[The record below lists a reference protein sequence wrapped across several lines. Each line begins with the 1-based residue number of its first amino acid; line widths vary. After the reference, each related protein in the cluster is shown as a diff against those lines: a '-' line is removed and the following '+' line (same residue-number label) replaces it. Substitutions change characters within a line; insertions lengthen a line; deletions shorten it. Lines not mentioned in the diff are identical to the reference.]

1 MKHSAVSLEDKY
13 TLDSGRVY
21 ITGVQALVRLPMM
34 QRRRDVA
41 AGLDTAGYISGYR
54 GSPLGGFD
62 NALVQARPLLE
73 AHHVRFHPGLNEDLA
88 ATAVW
93 GSQHTEIFP
102 GAKYDGVFAIWYGKG
117 PGVDRSGDVLKH
129 GNFAGAGRRGGVLCI
144 AGDDHGAKSSSM
156 PHQSEQAFVAALMPV
171 LNPSSVQEYLDLG
184 LFGFAA
190 SRYSGCW
197 MGFKAVSDTVESSAS
212 VLVDPHR
219 LRFTEPGDFALPEGG
234 LNVDVEYRPIPY
246 EERLLERKLPAVLAF
261 ARANPVDRVVIAAPR
276 PRIGIVT
283 AGKAYLDLRQALDD
297 LGIDEAAAAE
307 MGLSVYKL
315 ALTWPIEPEGVVR
328 FAAGLDE
335 IVVVEEKRGFI
346 EDQLTRL
353 FYNREDAP
361 ARIVGKRDESGK
373 PLLPERGELS
383 AALVARAVAAR
394 LRRPGGPGAED
405 PALDRRL
412 VQRLARI
419 DQIAEQAGRAAA
431 ILARSPYFCSGCP
444 HNTSTRVPDGSRAM
458 AGIGCHGMAMFHP
471 GRRTDYATHMGGE
484 GVNWIGHAPFTT
496 ENHIFANL
504 GDGTYDHS
512 GLLAVRAAVAAGV
525 NITYKILY
533 NDAVAMTGGQPL
545 GGEVRVDSI
554 AKQMV
559 AEGVEKVVV
568 MSDEPEKYPAG
579 YLPRGVPLHHRD
591 DLDRVQ
597 RELRDTPGVT
607 VLVYDQ
613 TCAAEKRRRRKRGL
627 MEDPPKRAFINHL
640 VCEGCGDC
648 SVASN
653 CVSVQPLETRL
664 GRKRRIDQSNCN
676 KDFSCVKGFCPSFVT
691 VHGGEVRKAAGPG
704 AGAAGGGGAGGGV
717 GAGGGGG
724 GGGSGGGGG
733 GGGGGDADPFA
744 DVPEPA
750 RPGCAEPYGILVTG
764 IGGTGVITIGALL
777 GMAAH
782 VEGKGVT
789 VLDSTGLSQK
799 NGAVASH
806 VRIAERAEDL
816 HATRIG
822 AGAVRLLLG
831 CDMVTAAAP
840 ESLATID
847 QGSSR
852 AVVNGDVTPPAAFVI
867 DNTIDLGSRLMARQ
881 IQDIAG
887 REMVDFVE
895 ATRLATA
902 LLGDSIATNLFMV
915 GYAYQK
921 GLVPLAAGSIEA
933 AIRLNAVAVEANRQ
947 AFGWGRLAAHDP
959 ARVWKTARPLMVARE
974 EAGGAGRGDGGSGGD
989 GGDGEDG
996 APETLDAIVEHRA
1009 AFLRDY
1015 QDEAWAERYRRLV
1028 ERVRAAERER
1038 APGQAGL
1045 AEAVARNLFRLMSYK
1060 DEYEVARLYTSG
1072 AFEAALRRQFEG
1084 DFRLR
1089 FHLAPP
1095 LLARRDPETGALRKR
1110 EFGPWVFGAFRVLAR
1125 MRRLRGTAFD
1135 LFGRTGERRT
1145 ERRLIE
1151 EYREAVAEVM
1161 DRLAP
1166 GNHETAVALASVPES
1181 IKGFGHVKERSV
1193 GEAERRAARL
1203 LAELRAGGGGGLP
1216 EPAAAH
1222 AAAAASGS
1230 GD

>member
-21 ITGVQALVRLPMM
+21 ITGIQALVRLPMM
-34 QRRRDVA
+34 QRRRDLA

-73 AHHVRFHPGLNEDLA
+73 EHHVRFHPGLNEDLA

-129 GNFAGAGRRGGVLCI
+129 GNFAGAGRKGGILCV

-190 SRYSGCW
+190 SRFSGCW

-219 LRFTEPGDFALPEGG
+219 LRFAEPGDFELPAGG
-234 LNVDVEYRPIPY
+234 LNIDVEYQPIPY
-246 EERLLERKLPAVLAF
+246 EQRLLEQKLPAVLAF
-261 ARANPVDRVVIAAPR
+261 ARANPVDRVVITAPR

-297 LGIDEAAAAE
+297 LGIDEETAAE
-307 MGLSVYKL
+307 IGLSVYKL
-315 ALTWPIEPEGVVR
+315 ALTWPIEPEGVIR

-335 IVVVEEKRGFI
+335 LIVVEEKRGFI

-361 ARIVGKRDESGK
+361 ARIVGKRDEQAR
-373 PLLPERGELS
+373 PLIPERGELS
-383 AALVARAVAAR
+383 AAIVARALAAR
-394 LRRPGGPGAED
+394 LRRPGAPGAED
-405 PALDRRL
+405 EELGRRL
-412 VQRLARI
+412 VQRLARV
-419 DQIAEQAGRAAA
+419 DQIAEQAGKAAS
-431 ILARSPYFCSGCP
+431 ILSRSPYFCSGCP

-471 GRRTDYATHMGGE
+471 GRSTYYATHMGGE

-496 ENHIFANL
+496 ENHLFANL

-512 GLLAVRAAVAAGV
+512 GILAVRAAVAAGV

-545 GGEVRVDSI
+545 GGEVRVDAI
-554 AKQMV
+554 AHQMV
-559 AEGVEKVVV
+559 AEGAEKVVV
-568 MSDEPEKYPAG
+568 VSDEPEKYPAG
-579 YLPRGVPLHHRD
+579 YLPRGVPAHHRD

-627 MEDPPKRAFINHL
+627 MADPPKRAFINHL

-653 CVSVQPLETRL
+653 CVSVQPLQTRL

-691 VHGGEVRKAAGPG
+691 VHGGEVRKAVGPG
-704 AGAAGGGGAGGGV
+704 AGGVGGGT
-717 GAGGGGG
+717 
-724 GGGSGGGGG
+724 
-733 GGGGGDADPFA
+733 GDDGPDPFA
-744 DVPEPA
+744 DLPA
-750 RPGCAEPYGILVTG
+750 PAVPGCVEPYGILVTG

-895 ATRLATA
+895 ATTLATA

-915 GYAYQK
+915 GYAWQK
-921 GLVPLAAGSIEA
+921 GLVPLAAESIEA

-959 ARVWKTARPLMVARE
+959 ARVWKTARPLMVAKAE
-974 EAGGAGRGDGGSGGD
+974 
-989 GGDGEDG
+989 GEDG
-996 APETLDAIVEHRA
+996 DDTPETLDAIVGHRA
-1009 AFLRDY
+1009 GFLREY
-1015 QDEAWAERYRRLV
+1015 QDEAWAEDYRRAV
-1028 ERVRAAERER
+1028 ERVRAAESER
-1038 APGQAGL
+1038 TPGRNGL

-1072 AFEAALRRQFEG
+1072 EFEAGLRRQFGG

-1095 LLARRDPETGALRKR
+1095 LLARRDPETGELRKR
-1110 EFGPWVFGAFRVLAR
+1110 EYGGWMFGAFRVLAR
-1125 MRRLRGTAFD
+1125 MRRLRGTRLD
-1135 LFGRTGERRT
+1135 LFGRTAERRM

-1151 EYREAVAEVM
+1151 EYRKTVAGIL

-1166 GNHETAVALASVPES
+1166 ANHEAAVALASVPEG

-1193 GEAERRAARL
+1193 EAARRRAARL
-1203 LAELRAGGGGGLP
+1203 EREFRATAAPPPAPAAEHAVAGGG
-1216 EPAAAH
+1216 
-1222 AAAAASGS
+1222 
-1230 GD
+1230 D

>member
-1 MKHSAVSLEDKY
+1 MKHATVSLEDKY
-13 TLDSGRVY
+13 TLDAGTVY
-21 ITGVQALVRLPMM
+21 ITGIQALVRLPMM
-34 QRRRDVA
+34 QRRRDAA

-54 GSPLGGFD
+54 GSPLGGYD
-62 NALVQARPLLE
+62 NALVQAKPHLD
-73 AHHVRFHPGLNEDLA
+73 AHHVRFQPGLNEDLA

-93 GSQHTEIFP
+93 GSQHTELFP
-102 GAKYDGVFAIWYGKG
+102 GARYDGVFAIWYGKG

-129 GNFAGAGRRGGVLCI
+129 GNFAGTGRNGGVLCI

-219 LRFTEPGDFALPEGG
+219 LRFAIPTDFELPEGG

-246 EERLLERKLPAVLAF
+246 EERLLEQKLPALLAF

-283 AGKAYLDLRQALDD
+283 AGKAYLDVRQALED
-297 LGIDEAAAAE
+297 LGIDEETAAG

-315 ALTWPIEPEGVVR
+315 ALTWPIEPEGMLR
-328 FAAGLDE
+328 FAADLDE
-335 IVVVEEKRGFI
+335 IIVVEEKRGFI

-353 FYNREDAP
+353 FYNRPDAP
-361 ARIVGKRDESGK
+361 ARIVGKRDETGRS
-373 PLLPERGELS
+373 LLPERGELS
-383 AALVARAVAAR
+383 ADIVARAIAAR
-394 LRRPGGPGAED
+394 LRRPGAPGSADED
-405 PALDRRL
+405 LDRRL
-412 VQRLARI
+412 VQRLSRL
-419 DQIAEQAGRAAA
+419 DQIAAQAGKAAS
-431 ILARSPYFCSGCP
+431 ILDRSPYFCSGCP

-471 GRRTDYATHMGGE
+471 GRRTYYATHMGGE
-484 GVNWIGHAPFTT
+484 GVNWIGHSPFTD

-512 GLLAVRAAVAAGV
+512 GILAVRAAVAAGV

-545 GGEVRVDSI
+545 GGEVRVDAI
-554 AKQMV
+554 ARQMV
-559 AEGVEKVVV
+559 AEGAEKVVV

-579 YLPRGVPLHHRD
+579 YLPRGVPAHHRD
-591 DLDRVQ
+591 DLDHVQ

-627 MEDPPKRAFINHL
+627 MPDPPKRAFINHL

-648 SVASN
+648 SAASN
-653 CVSVQPLETRL
+653 CVSVQPLETRF

-676 KDFSCVKGFCPSFVT
+676 KDFSCVGGFCPSFVT
-691 VHGGEVRKAAGPG
+691 VHGGRVRKVAGASPGPG
-704 AGAAGGGGAGGGV
+704 GEGGP
-717 GAGGGGG
+717 
-724 GGGSGGGGG
+724 
-733 GGGGGDADPFA
+733 DPFA
-744 DVPEPA
+744 DLPEPERA
-750 RPGCAEPYGILVTG
+750 GCIEPYGILVTG

-806 VRIAERAEDL
+806 VRVADRPEDL

-840 ESLATID
+840 ESLATVEP
-847 QGSSR
+847 GVSR
-852 AVVNGDVTPPAAFVI
+852 AVVNGNVTPPAAFVI

-881 IQDIAG
+881 IEDIAG
-887 REMVDFVE
+887 RAMVDFVE
-895 ATRLATA
+895 GTELATA

-921 GLVPLAAGSIEA
+921 GLVPLAAESIEE
-933 AIRLNAVAVEANRQ
+933 AIGLNAVAVEANRQ
-947 AFGWGRLAAHDP
+947 AFRWGRLAAHDP
-959 ARVWKTARPLMVARE
+959 ARVWAIARPLMVP
-974 EAGGAGRGDGGSGGD
+974 S
-989 GGDGEDG
+989 EDG
-996 APETLDAIVEHRA
+996 ADDAPETLDALVEHRA
-1009 AFLRDY
+1009 AFLREY
-1015 QDEAWAERYRRLV
+1015 QDEAWAERYRATV
-1028 ERVRAAERER
+1028 ERVRAAESAR
-1038 APGQAGL
+1038 APRCEGL

-1072 AFEAALRRQFEG
+1072 EFEAGLRRQFEG

-1095 LLARRDPETGALRKR
+1095 LLARRDPETGELGKR
-1110 EFGPWVFGAFRVLAR
+1110 EFGPWMFSAFRLLAR

-1135 LFGRTGERRT
+1135 LFGRTGERRM
-1145 ERRLIE
+1145 ERRLIDEYE
-1151 EYREAVAEVM
+1151 ETVGEIL
-1161 DRLAP
+1161 DRLGPA
-1166 GNHETAVALASVPES
+1166 NHDAAVALASVPEG
-1181 IKGFGHVKERSV
+1181 IKGFGHVKQRSV
-1193 GEAERRAARL
+1193 EAAGKRAERLGKEFRARSASP
-1203 LAELRAGGGGGLP
+1203 P
-1216 EPAAAH
+1216 EAPAVH
-1222 AAAAASGS
+1222 AAAGGA
-1230 GD
+1230 D

>member
-21 ITGVQALVRLPMM
+21 ITGIQALVRLPMM
-34 QRRRDVA
+34 QRRRDLAV
-41 AGLDTAGYISGYR
+41 GLNTAGYISGYR

-62 NALVQARPLLE
+62 NALVQARHLLE
-73 AHHVRFHPGLNEDLA
+73 EHHVRFHPGLNEDLA

-93 GSQHTEIFP
+93 GSQHTEVFP

-156 PHQSEQAFVAALMPV
+156 PHQSEQAFAAALVPV

-190 SRYSGCW
+190 SRWSGCW
-197 MGFKAVSDTVESSAS
+197 MGFKAISDTVESSAS

-219 LRFTEPGDFALPEGG
+219 MRFAEPADFELPEGG
-234 LNVDVEYRPIPY
+234 LNIDVEYQPIPY
-246 EERLLERKLPAVLAF
+246 EQRLLEQKIPAVLAF

-297 LGIDEAAAAE
+297 LGIDEETAAE
-307 MGLSVYKL
+307 IGLSVFKL
-315 ALTWPIEPEGVVR
+315 ALTWPIEPEGVIR

-335 IVVVEEKRGFI
+335 IIVVEEKRGFI

-361 ARIVGKRDESGK
+361 ARIVGKRDEGGK
-373 PLLPERGELS
+373 PLIPERGELS
-383 AALVARAVAAR
+383 AAIVARALAAR
-394 LRRPGGPGAED
+394 LRRPGLPGAED
-405 PALDRRL
+405 EEFGRRL
-412 VQRLARI
+412 VQRLARV
-419 DQIAEQAGRAAA
+419 DQIAEQAGKAAS
-431 ILARSPYFCSGCP
+431 ILSRSPYFCSGCP

-458 AGIGCHGMAMFHP
+458 AGIGCHAMAMFHP
-471 GRRTDYATHMGGE
+471 GRRTHYATHMGGE

-496 ENHIFANL
+496 EKHLFANL

-512 GLLAVRAAVAAGV
+512 GILAVRAAVAAKV

-545 GGEVRVDSI
+545 GGEVRVDAI
-554 AKQMV
+554 ARQMV
-559 AEGVEKVVV
+559 AEGVERVVV
-568 MSDEPEKYPAG
+568 VSDEPQKYPAG
-579 YLPRGVPLHHRD
+579 YLPRGVPAHHRD

-627 MEDPPKRAFINHL
+627 MADPPKRAFINHL

-676 KDFSCVKGFCPSFVT
+676 KDFSCIKGFCPSFVT
-691 VHGGEVRKAAGPG
+691 VHGGKVRKAAGG
-704 AGAAGGGGAGGGV
+704 AGRTGNGP
-717 GAGGGGG
+717 
-724 GGGSGGGGG
+724 
-733 GGGGGDADPFA
+733 DPFA
-744 DVPEPA
+744 DLPTPTV
-750 RPGCAEPYGILVTG
+750 PGCVEPYGILVTG

-840 ESLATID
+840 ENLATID

-895 ATRLATA
+895 ATTLATA

-915 GYAYQK
+915 GFAYQK
-921 GLVPLAAGSIEA
+921 GLVPLAGESIEA

-959 ARVWKTARPLMVARE
+959 TRVWKTARPLMVAKAE
-974 EAGGAGRGDGGSGGD
+974 GE
-989 GGDGEDG
+989 GEDG
-996 APETLDAIVEHRA
+996 APETLAAIVEHRA
-1009 AFLRDY
+1009 AFLREY
-1015 QDEAWAERYRRLV
+1015 QDEMWAQGYRQAV
-1028 ERVRAAERER
+1028 ERVRAAEAGRT
-1038 APGQAGL
+1038 PGRSGL

-1072 AFEAALRRQFEG
+1072 EFEAGLRRQFEG

-1110 EFGPWVFGAFRVLAR
+1110 EYGGWMLGALRVLAR

-1135 LFGRTGERRT
+1135 LFGRTAERRM
-1145 ERRLIE
+1145 ERQLIE
-1151 EYREAVAEVM
+1151 EYRETVEEIL

-1166 GNHETAVALASVPES
+1166 ANHEAAVALATVPEG
-1181 IKGFGHVKERSV
+1181 IKGFGHVKERNI
-1193 GEAERRAARL
+1193 EAAKRRAARL
-1203 LAELRAGGGGGLP
+1203 GAEFRAAAGGPAPESGAVRAAAAAAGGGGN
-1216 EPAAAH
+1216 
-1222 AAAAASGS
+1222 
-1230 GD
+1230 

>member
-1 MKHSAVSLEDKY
+1 MQKDARVKHSAVSLEDKY

-21 ITGVQALVRLPMM
+21 ITGIQALVRLPMM
-34 QRRRDVA
+34 QRRRDLA

-73 AHHVRFHPGLNEDLA
+73 EHHVRFHPGLNEDLA

-129 GNFAGAGRRGGVLCI
+129 GNFAGAGSKGGVLCI

-190 SRYSGCW
+190 SRWSGCW
-197 MGFKAVSDTVESSAS
+197 LGFKAVSDTVESSAS

-219 LRFTEPGDFALPEGG
+219 LRFTEPADFELPEGG
-234 LNVDVEYRPIPY
+234 LNIDVEYQPIPY
-246 EERLLERKLPAVLAF
+246 EQRLLEQKLPAVLAF
-261 ARANPVDRVVIAAPR
+261 ARANPVDRVVVAAPR

-297 LGIDEAAAAE
+297 LGIDEETAAE
-307 MGLSVYKL
+307 IGLSVYKL
-315 ALTWPIEPEGVVR
+315 ALTWPIEPEGVIR

-335 IVVVEEKRGFI
+335 LIVVEEKRGFI

-361 ARIVGKRDESGK
+361 ARIVGKRDESGR
-373 PLLPERGELS
+373 PLVPERGELS
-383 AALVARAVAAR
+383 AAIVARALAAR

-405 PALDRRL
+405 EELGRRL
-412 VQRLARI
+412 VQRLARV
-419 DQIAEQAGRAAA
+419 DQIAEQAGKAAS
-431 ILARSPYFCSGCP
+431 ILSRSPYFCSGCP

-471 GRRTDYATHMGGE
+471 GRRTYYATHMGGE

-496 ENHIFANL
+496 ENHLFANL

-512 GLLAVRAAVAAGV
+512 GILAVRAAVAAGV

-545 GGEVRVDSI
+545 GGEVRVDAI
-554 AKQMV
+554 AHQMV
-559 AEGVEKVVV
+559 AEGAEKVVV
-568 MSDEPEKYPAG
+568 VSDEPEKYPAG
-579 YLPRGVPLHHRD
+579 YLPRGVPAHHRD

-627 MEDPPKRAFINHL
+627 MADPPKRAFINHL

-648 SVASN
+648 SAASN

-691 VHGGEVRKAAGPG
+691 VHGGKVRKAAGPG
-704 AGAAGGGGAGGGV
+704 AG
-717 GAGGGGG
+717 
-724 GGGSGGGGG
+724 GGSGGT
-733 GGGGGDADPFA
+733 GDGPDPFS
-744 DVPEPA
+744 DLPEP
-750 RPGCAEPYGILVTG
+750 RIPGCVEPYGILVTG

-782 VEGKGVT
+782 VEGKGIT

-895 ATRLATA
+895 ATTLATA

-915 GYAYQK
+915 GFAYQK
-921 GLVPLAAGSIEA
+921 GLVPLAAESIEA

-959 ARVWKTARPLMVARE
+959 ARVWKTARPLMVAKAE
-974 EAGGAGRGDGGSGGD
+974 GEGEGES
-989 GGDGEDG
+989 EDG
-996 APETLDAIVEHRA
+996 APETLDTIVEHRA
-1009 AFLRDY
+1009 AFLREY
-1015 QDEAWAERYRRLV
+1015 QDEAWEERFRRTV
-1028 ERVRAAERER
+1028 ERVRAAEAER
-1038 APGQAGL
+1038 APGRTGL
-1045 AEAVARNLFRLMSYK
+1045 AEVVARNLFRLMSYK

-1072 AFEAALRRQFEG
+1072 GFEADLKRQFEG

-1095 LLARRDPETGALRKR
+1095 LLARRDPETGELRKR
-1110 EFGPWVFGAFRVLAR
+1110 EFGPWIFGAFRVLAR

-1135 LFGRTGERRT
+1135 LFGRTAERRM

-1151 EYREAVAEVM
+1151 EYRESVGKIL

-1166 GNHETAVALASVPES
+1166 ANHEAAVALASVPEG

-1193 GEAERRAARL
+1193 EAARRRAARL
-1203 LAELRAGGGGGLP
+1203 ETEFRAAAD
-1216 EPAAAH
+1216 PAPAPVAAH
-1222 AAAAASGS
+1222 AAAGG

>member
-21 ITGVQALVRLPMM
+21 ITGIQALVRLPMM
-34 QRRRDVA
+34 QRRRDLA

-62 NALVQARPLLE
+62 NALVQARPLLDE
-73 AHHVRFHPGLNEDLA
+73 HHVRFHPGLNEDLA

-129 GNFAGAGRRGGVLCI
+129 GNFAGAGRKGGVLCI

-190 SRYSGCW
+190 SRFSGCW

-219 LRFTEPGDFALPEGG
+219 LRFAEPADFELPEGG
-234 LNVDVEYRPIPY
+234 LNIDVEYQPIPY
-246 EERLLERKLPAVLAF
+246 EQRLLEQKLPALLAF
-261 ARANPVDRVVIAAPR
+261 ARANPVDRVVVAAPR

-297 LGIDEAAAAE
+297 LGIDEETAAE
-307 MGLSVYKL
+307 IGLSVYKL
-315 ALTWPIEPEGVVR
+315 ALTWPIEPEGIIR

-335 IVVVEEKRGFI
+335 LIVVEEKRGFI

-373 PLLPERGELS
+373 PLIPERGELS
-383 AALVARAVAAR
+383 AAIVARALAAR
-394 LRRPGGPGAED
+394 LRRPGAPGAED
-405 PALDRRL
+405 EELGRRL
-412 VQRLARI
+412 VQRLARV
-419 DQIAEQAGRAAA
+419 DQIAEQAGKAAA
-431 ILARSPYFCSGCP
+431 ILSRSPYFCSGCP

-471 GRRTDYATHMGGE
+471 GRRTYYATHMGGE

-496 ENHIFANL
+496 ENHLFANL

-512 GLLAVRAAVAAGV
+512 GILAVRAAVAAGV

-545 GGEVRVDSI
+545 GGEVRVDAI
-554 AKQMV
+554 ARQMV
-559 AEGVEKVVV
+559 AEGAEKVVV
-568 MSDEPEKYPAG
+568 VSDEPEKYPAG
-579 YLPRGVPLHHRD
+579 YLPRGVPAHHRD

-627 MEDPPKRAFINHL
+627 MADPPRRAFINHL

-648 SVASN
+648 SAVSN

-691 VHGGEVRKAAGPG
+691 VHGGEVRKATGPG
-704 AGAAGGGGAGGGV
+704 AGTT
-717 GAGGGGG
+717 AGGGGG
-724 GGGSGGGGG
+724 NGSGGP
-733 GGGGGDADPFA
+733 GDGPDPFA
-744 DVPEPA
+744 DLPAPEV
-750 RPGCAEPYGILVTG
+750 PGCGEPWGILVTG

-847 QGSSR
+847 QGTSR

-881 IQDIAG
+881 IQDVAG

-895 ATRLATA
+895 ATTLATA

-915 GYAYQK
+915 GFAYQK
-921 GLVPLAAGSIEA
+921 GLVPLAAESIEA

-959 ARVWKTARPLMVARE
+959 KRVWKVARPLMVAKAE
-974 EAGGAGRGDGGSGGD
+974 GEGE
-989 GGDGEDG
+989 DGEDG

-1009 AFLRDY
+1009 AFLREY

-1028 ERVRAAERER
+1028 ERVRAAEAER
-1038 APGQAGL
+1038 TPGRGGL
-1045 AEAVARNLFRLMSYK
+1045 AETVARNLFRLMSYK

-1072 AFEAALRRQFEG
+1072 EFEAGLRRQFEG

-1095 LLARRDPETGALRKR
+1095 LLARRDPETGELRKR
-1110 EFGPWVFGAFRVLAR
+1110 EYGGWMLGAFRVLAR
-1125 MRRLRGTAFD
+1125 MRRLRGTRLD
-1135 LFGRTGERRT
+1135 LFGRTAERRM

-1151 EYREAVAEVM
+1151 EYRETVGEIL

-1166 GNHETAVALASVPES
+1166 ANHEAAAALASVPEG

-1193 GEAERRAARL
+1193 EAARRRAARL
-1203 LAELRAGGGGGLP
+1203 EAEFRAGAAGAGAGAAGPAPESGAVHAAAGGGG
-1216 EPAAAH
+1216 
-1222 AAAAASGS
+1222 
-1230 GD
+1230 D

>member
-21 ITGVQALVRLPMM
+21 VTGIQALVRLPMM
-34 QRRRDVA
+34 QRQRDVA
-41 AGLDTAGYISGYR
+41 AGLNTAGYVSGYR

-62 NALVQARPLLE
+62 NALTQAKPFLE

-93 GSQHTEIFP
+93 GSQHTEVFP

-129 GNFAGAGRRGGVLCI
+129 GNFAGAGKNGGVLCI

-197 MGFKAVSDTVESSAS
+197 MGFKAISDTVESSAS

-219 LRFTEPGDFALPEGG
+219 LEFAAPTGFALPPGG
-234 LNVDVEYRPIPY
+234 LNIDVEYYPIPY
-246 EERLLERKLPAVLAF
+246 EERLLEQKLPAVLAF
-261 ARANPVDRVVIAAPR
+261 ARANPVDRVILSAPR

-297 LGIDEAAAAE
+297 LGIDERTAAE
-307 MGLSVYKL
+307 MGLAVYKL
-315 ALTWPIEPEGVVR
+315 ALTWPIEPEGMIR
-328 FAAGLDE
+328 FAEGLDE
-335 IVVVEEKRGFI
+335 IIVVEEKRGFI

-353 FYNREDAP
+353 FYNRPDAP
-361 ARIVGKRDESGK
+361 ARIVGKRDETGR

-383 AALVARAVAAR
+383 PGIVAKALAAR
-394 LRRPGGPGAED
+394 LRRPGGPAAED
-405 PALDRRL
+405 PELDRRL
-412 VQRLARI
+412 VQRLSRL
-419 DQIAEQAGRAAA
+419 DQIAAQAAKAAPV
-431 ILARSPYFCSGCP
+431 LSRSPYFCSGCP
-444 HNTSTRVPDGSRAM
+444 HNTSTRLPEGSRAM
-458 AGIGCHGMAMFHP
+458 AGIGCHAMAMFHP
-471 GRRTDYATHMGGE
+471 ERRTVYATHMGGE
-484 GVNWIGHAPFTT
+484 GVNWIGHAPFT
-496 ENHIFANL
+496 EEPHVFANL

-512 GLLAVRAAVAAGV
+512 GLLAVRAAIAAGV

-554 AKQMV
+554 AHQMA
-559 AEGVEKVVV
+559 AEGAEKVVV

-579 YLPRGVPLHHRD
+579 YLPRGVPVHHRD

-597 RELRDTPGVT
+597 RELRETPGVT
-607 VLVYDQ
+607 VLIYDQ

-627 MEDPPKRAFINHL
+627 MADPPKRAFINHL

-648 SVASN
+648 SATSN
-653 CVSVQPLETRL
+653 CVSVQPLETVF

-691 VHGGEVRKAAGPG
+691 VHGGQVRKAAGAGAGAG
-704 AGAAGGGGAGGGV
+704 AGAAA
-717 GAGGGGG
+717 
-724 GGGSGGGGG
+724 GSGPAGRRG
-733 GGGGGDADPFA
+733 ADPFA
-744 DVPEPA
+744 DLPEPS
-750 RPGCAEPYGILVTG
+750 RPACVEPYGILVTG

-777 GMAAH
+777 GMASH
-782 VEGKGVT
+782 LEGKGVT
-789 VLDSTGLSQK
+789 VLDSTGLAQK

-840 ESLATID
+840 ESLAAID
-847 QGSSR
+847 QGVSR
-852 AVVNGDVTPPAAFVI
+852 AVVNGNVTPPAAFVI
-867 DNTIDLGSRLMARQ
+867 DNTIDLGSRLMARR
-881 IQDIAG
+881 IGDVAG
-887 REMVDFVE
+887 RERVDFVE
-895 ATRLATA
+895 ATALATA

-915 GYAYQK
+915 GYAWQK
-921 GLVPLAAGSIEA
+921 GLIPLAAESIEG
-933 AIRLNAVAVEANRQ
+933 AIRLNAVAVETSRQ

-959 ARVWKTARPLMVARE
+959 ARVWEIARPLMVAR
-974 EAGGAGRGDGGSGGD
+974 A
-989 GGDGEDG
+989 DGEG
-996 APETLDAIVEHRA
+996 EEEAPETLDDVIEHRA
-1009 AFLRDY
+1009 AFLREY
-1015 QDEAWAERYRRLV
+1015 QDAAWADRYRRFV
-1028 ERVRAAERER
+1028 ERVRAAERQR
-1038 APGQAGL
+1038 APGKDGL
-1045 AEAVARNLFRLMSYK
+1045 ADAAARNLFRLMSYK

-1072 AFEAALRRQFEG
+1072 DFEAGLRRQFEG
-1084 DFRLR
+1084 DFKLR

-1095 LLARRDPETGALRKR
+1095 LLARRDPETGELRKR
-1110 EFGPWVFGAFRVLAR
+1110 EYGPWMFRAFRLLAR
-1125 MRRLRGTAFD
+1125 MRGLRGTAWD
-1135 LFGRTGERRT
+1135 LFGRTEERRM
-1145 ERRLIE
+1145 ERRLIDEYE
-1151 EYREAVAEVM
+1151 ETIGEILGGLRPENHEAAVAI
-1161 DRLAP
+1161 AA
-1166 GNHETAVALASVPES
+1166 GPER
-1181 IKGFGHVKERSV
+1181 IKGFGHVKLRNV
-1193 GEAERRAARL
+1193 EAAKRQEARL
-1203 LAELRAGGGGGLP
+1203 VAEFREGTAPPPGAPAEAPGPARAVAAAGGGG
-1216 EPAAAH
+1216 
-1222 AAAAASGS
+1222 
-1230 GD
+1230 

>member
-1 MKHSAVSLEDKY
+1 MNKDARVKHSTVSLEDKY
-13 TLDSGRVY
+13 TLDSGCVY
-21 ITGVQALVRLPMM
+21 ITGIQALVRLPMM
-34 QRRRDVA
+34 QRRRDLA

-62 NALVQARPLLE
+62 SALVQARPLLE
-73 AHHVRFHPGLNEDLA
+73 EHHVRFHPGLNEDLA

-102 GAKYDGVFAIWYGKG
+102 GGKYDGVFAIWYGKG

-129 GNFAGAGRRGGVLCI
+129 GNFAGAGAKGGVLCI

-219 LRFTEPGDFALPEGG
+219 LRFTEPADFELPEGG
-234 LNVDVEYRPIPY
+234 LNIDVEYQPIPY
-246 EERLLERKLPAVLAF
+246 EQRLLEQKLPAVLAF

-297 LGIDEAAAAE
+297 LGLDEETAAE
-307 MGLSVYKL
+307 IGLSVRKL
-315 ALTWPIEPEGVVR
+315 ALTWPIEPEGMIR

-335 IVVVEEKRGFI
+335 LIVVEEKRGFI

-361 ARIVGKRDESGK
+361 ARIVGKRDESGR
-373 PLLPERGELS
+373 PLVPERGELS
-383 AALVARAVAAR
+383 AAIVARALAAR
-394 LRRPGGPGAED
+394 LRRPGAPGAED
-405 PALDRRL
+405 EELGRRL
-412 VQRLARI
+412 VQRLARV
-419 DQIAEQAGRAAA
+419 DQIAEQAGKAAA
-431 ILARSPYFCSGCP
+431 ILSRSPYFCSGCP

-471 GRRTDYATHMGGE
+471 GRRTAYATHMGGE
-484 GVNWIGHAPFTT
+484 GVSWIGHAPFTT
-496 ENHIFANL
+496 ENHLFANL

-512 GLLAVRAAVAAGV
+512 GLLAVRAAIAAGV

-545 GGEVRVDSI
+545 GGGVRVDAI
-554 AKQMV
+554 AHQMV
-559 AEGVEKVVV
+559 AEGAEKVVV

-579 YLPRGVPLHHRD
+579 YLPRGVPVHHRD

-627 MEDPPKRAFINHL
+627 MADPPKRAFINHL

-691 VHGGEVRKAAGPG
+691 VHGGQVRKAAGPG
-704 AGAAGGGGAGGGV
+704 AGAGGGAGGS
-717 GAGGGGG
+717 GAP
-724 GGGSGGGGG
+724 
-733 GGGGGDADPFA
+733 DPFA
-744 DVPEPA
+744 DLPEP
-750 RPGCAEPYGILVTG
+750 RVPGCVEPYGILVTG

-895 ATRLATA
+895 ATTLATA
-902 LLGDSIATNLFMV
+902 LLGDSIATNVFMV
-915 GYAYQK
+915 GFAYQK
-921 GLVPLAAGSIEA
+921 GLVPLAAESIDG

-959 ARVWKTARPLMVARE
+959 ARVWKIARPLTVAKAE
-974 EAGGAGRGDGGSGGD
+974 GE
-989 GGDGEDG
+989 GEDD

-1009 AFLRDY
+1009 AFLREY
-1015 QDEAWAERYRRLV
+1015 QDEAWAEEYRRTV
-1028 ERVRAAERER
+1028 ERVRAAEAER
-1038 APGQAGL
+1038 APGRGGL
-1045 AEAVARNLFRLMSYK
+1045 AEAAARNLFRLMSYK

-1072 AFEAALRRQFEG
+1072 EFEAGLRRQFEG
-1084 DFRLR
+1084 DYRLR

-1095 LLARRDPETGALRKR
+1095 ILARRDPETGELRKR
-1110 EFGPWVFGAFRVLAR
+1110 EYGPWMLGAFRVLAR
-1125 MRRLRGTAFD
+1125 MRRLRGTRLD
-1135 LFGRTGERRT
+1135 LFGRTEERRT

-1151 EYREAVAEVM
+1151 EYRETVGEIM

-1166 GNHETAVALASVPES
+1166 ANHEAAVALACVPEG

-1193 GEAERRAARL
+1193 EAAKRRGARLEAEFRAA
-1203 LAELRAGGGGGLP
+1203 AGDAAPESGAVHAAAGGGGT
-1216 EPAAAH
+1216 ERAAAER
-1222 AAAAASGS
+1222 AGLNGRRLSGRRLS
-1230 GD
+1230 GRRLSGGR

>member
-21 ITGVQALVRLPMM
+21 ITGIQALVRLPMM

-93 GSQHTEIFP
+93 GSQHTEVFP

-219 LRFTEPGDFALPEGG
+219 LRFTEPGDFALSEGG
-234 LNVDVEYRPIPY
+234 LNIDVEYRPIPY

-297 LGIDEAAAAE
+297 LGLDEEAAAE
-307 MGLSVYKL
+307 LGLCVYKL
-315 ALTWPIEPEGVVR
+315 ALTWPIEPEGVIR

-353 FYNREDAP
+353 FYNRKDAP
-361 ARIVGKRDESGK
+361 ARIVGKRDEAGR

-383 AALVARAVAAR
+383 AAIVARALAAR
-394 LRRPGGPGAED
+394 LRRPGAPGAQD
-405 PALDRRL
+405 AGLDRRL

-419 DQIAEQAGRAAA
+419 DQIAEQAGKTVPV
-431 ILARSPYFCSGCP
+431 LSRSPWFCSGCP
-444 HNTSTRVPDGSRAM
+444 HNTSTRLPDGSRAM

-471 GRRTDYATHMGGE
+471 ERRTAYATHMGGE
-484 GVNWIGHAPFTT
+484 GVSWIGHAPFTT
-496 ENHIFANL
+496 ERHVFANL

-512 GLLAVRAAVAAGV
+512 GILAVRAAVAASV

-545 GGEVRVDSI
+545 GGEVRVDAI
-554 AKQMV
+554 AHQMV
-559 AEGVEKVVV
+559 AEGAEKVVV
-568 MSDEPEKYPAG
+568 VSDEPEKYPVG
-579 YLPRGVPLHHRD
+579 YLPRGVPAHHRD

-597 RELRDTPGVT
+597 RDLRDTPGVT

-648 SVASN
+648 SAASN

-676 KDFSCVKGFCPSFVT
+676 KDFSCVNGFCPSFVT
-691 VHGGEVRKAAGPG
+691 VHGGRVRKG
-704 AGAAGGGGAGGGV
+704 AGAGAGSGTGGTGGV
-717 GAGGGGG
+717 GGASGARGVSGIGSAGGTGSADGG
-724 GGGSGGGGG
+724 
-733 GGGGGDADPFA
+733 ADPFA
-744 DVPEPA
+744 GLPEPA
-750 RPGCAEPYGILVTG
+750 LPGCVEPYGILVTG
-764 IGGTGVITIGALL
+764 IGGTGIITIGALL

-782 VEGKGVT
+782 LEAKGVT
-789 VLDSTGLSQK
+789 VLDSTGLAQK

-847 QGSSR
+847 QGASR
-852 AVVNGDVTPPAAFVI
+852 AVVNGDVTPPAAFVV
-867 DNTIDLGSRLMARQ
+867 DNTIDLGSRLMARR

-887 REMVDFVE
+887 RERVDFVE
-895 ATRLATA
+895 ATKLATA

-915 GYAYQK
+915 GYAWQK
-921 GLVPLAAGSIEA
+921 GLVPLGAASIDE

-959 ARVWKTARPLMVARE
+959 ARVWKIARPLLVAKAEGE
-974 EAGGAGRGDGGSGGD
+974 EEE
-989 GGDGEDG
+989 EDD
-996 APETLDAIVEHRA
+996 APETLDSIVEHHA
-1009 AFLRDY
+1009 AFLRKY
-1015 QDEAWAERYRRLV
+1015 QDEPWAEGYRRTV
-1028 ERVRAAERER
+1028 ARVRAAERER
-1038 APGQAGL
+1038 APGRNGL

-1072 AFEAALRRQFEG
+1072 EFEAGLRRQFEG

-1095 LLARRDPETGALRKR
+1095 LLARRDPGTGELRKR

-1125 MRRLRGTAFD
+1125 MRRLRGTTFD
-1135 LFGRTGERRT
+1135 LFGRTEERRM

-1151 EYREAVAEVM
+1151 EYRETVGEIL

-1166 GNHETAVALASVPES
+1166 GTHETAVALASVPES
-1181 IKGFGHVKERSV
+1181 IKGFGHVKARSV
-1193 GEAERRAARL
+1193 TAAERRTERL
-1203 LAELRAGGGGGLP
+1203 RAELRAADSAMPASAPVHAAAGGGG
-1216 EPAAAH
+1216 
-1222 AAAAASGS
+1222 
-1230 GD
+1230 

>member
-34 QRRRDVA
+34 QRRRDLA

-54 GSPLGGFD
+54 GSPLGGLD

-73 AHHVRFHPGLNEDLA
+73 EHHVRFHPGLNEDLA

-129 GNFAGAGRRGGVLCI
+129 GNFAGAGRKGGVLCI

-190 SRYSGCW
+190 SRWSGCW

-219 LRFTEPGDFALPEGG
+219 LRFTEPADFELPEGG
-234 LNVDVEYRPIPY
+234 LNIDVEYQPIPY
-246 EERLLERKLPAVLAF
+246 EQRLLEQKLPALLAF

-297 LGIDEAAAAE
+297 LGIDEETAAE
-307 MGLSVYKL
+307 IGLSVLKL
-315 ALTWPIEPEGVVR
+315 ALTWPIEPEGIIR

-335 IVVVEEKRGFI
+335 LIVVEEKRGFI

-361 ARIVGKRDESGK
+361 ARIVGKRDESGG
-373 PLLPERGELS
+373 PLIPERGELS
-383 AALVARAVAAR
+383 AAIVARALAAR
-394 LRRPGGPGAED
+394 LRRPGAPGAED
-405 PALDRRL
+405 EELGRRL
-412 VQRLARI
+412 VQRLARV
-419 DQIAEQAGRAAA
+419 DQIAEQAGKAAS
-431 ILARSPYFCSGCP
+431 ILSRSPYFCSGCP

-471 GRRTDYATHMGGE
+471 GRRTYYATHMGGE

-496 ENHIFANL
+496 ENHLFANL

-512 GLLAVRAAVAAGV
+512 GILAVRAAVAAGV

-545 GGEVRVDSI
+545 GGEVRVDAI
-554 AKQMV
+554 ARQMV
-559 AEGVEKVVV
+559 AEGAEKVVV
-568 MSDEPEKYPAG
+568 VSDEPEKYPAG
-579 YLPRGVPLHHRD
+579 YLPRGVPAHHRD

-627 MEDPPKRAFINHL
+627 MADPPKRAFINHL

-648 SVASN
+648 SAASN

-704 AGAAGGGGAGGGV
+704 AGRGGT
-717 GAGGGGG
+717 
-724 GGGSGGGGG
+724 
-733 GGGGGDADPFA
+733 GDSPDPFA
-744 DVPEPA
+744 DLPA
-750 RPGCAEPYGILVTG
+750 PAVPGCVEPYGILVTG

-895 ATRLATA
+895 ATTLATA

-915 GYAYQK
+915 GFAYQK
-921 GLVPLAAGSIEA
+921 GLVPLAAESIEA

-959 ARVWKTARPLMVARE
+959 ARVWKTARPLMVAKAE
-974 EAGGAGRGDGGSGGD
+974 GE
-989 GGDGEDG
+989 GEDG
-996 APETLDAIVEHRA
+996 EPETLDAIVEHRA
-1009 AFLRDY
+1009 AFLGEY
-1015 QDEAWAERYRRLV
+1015 QDEAWAEGYRRAV
-1028 ERVRAAERER
+1028 ERVRAAEAERTPGRE
-1038 APGQAGL
+1038 GL
-1045 AEAVARNLFRLMSYK
+1045 AEAVAANLFRLMSYK

-1072 AFEAALRRQFEG
+1072 EFEAGLRRQFEG

-1095 LLARRDPETGALRKR
+1095 LLARRDPETGELRKR
-1110 EFGPWVFGAFRVLAR
+1110 EYGGWMLGAFRVLAR
-1125 MRRLRGTAFD
+1125 MRRLRGTRLD
-1135 LFGRTGERRT
+1135 LFGRTAERRM

-1151 EYREAVAEVM
+1151 EYRETVGEIL

-1166 GNHETAVALASVPES
+1166 ANHEAAVALASVPEG
-1181 IKGFGHVKERSV
+1181 IKGFGHVKERNV
-1193 GEAERRAARL
+1193 EAAKRRAARL
-1203 LAELRAGGGGGLP
+1203 AEEFRAAAGGPAPVAGAVHAAAGGGG
-1216 EPAAAH
+1216 
-1222 AAAAASGS
+1222 
-1230 GD
+1230 D

>member
-1 MKHSAVSLEDKY
+1 MKHAAVSLEDKY
-13 TLDSGRVY
+13 TLDTGRVY
-21 ITGVQALVRLPMM
+21 ITGIQALVRLPMM
-34 QRRRDVA
+34 QRRRDLA

-54 GSPLGGFD
+54 GSPLGGYD
-62 NALVQARPLLE
+62 NALAQAKPFLAE
-73 AHHVRFHPGLNEDLA
+73 HHIRFHPGLNEDLA

-93 GSQHTEIFP
+93 GSQHTELFP

-129 GNFAGAGRRGGVLCI
+129 ANFAGTGRNGGVLCI

-190 SRYSGCW
+190 SRWSGCW

-219 LRFTEPGDFALPEGG
+219 LRLAPPDDFAMPEGG
-234 LNVDVEYRPIPY
+234 LNIDVEYRPIPY
-246 EERLLERKLPAVLAF
+246 EERLLEHKLPALLAF
-261 ARANPVDRVVIAAPR
+261 ARANPVDRVVLSAPR

-297 LGIDEAAAAE
+297 LGLDEEAAGE
-307 MGLSVYKL
+307 IGLSVYKL
-315 ALTWPIEPEGVVR
+315 ALTWPIEPEGMLR
-328 FAAGLDE
+328 FAKGLDE
-335 IVVVEEKRGFI
+335 IIVVEEKRGFI

-353 FYNREDAP
+353 FYNRQDAP
-361 ARIVGKRDESGK
+361 ARIVGKRDEAGR

-383 AALVARAVAAR
+383 PGLVARAVAAR
-394 LRRPGGPGAED
+394 LRHPGAPTD

-419 DQIAEQAGRAAA
+419 DQIAEQAAKAAP
-431 ILARSPYFCSGCP
+431 ILSRSPWFCSGCP
-444 HNTSTRVPDGSRAM
+444 HNTSTRIPNGSRAM

-471 GRRTDYATHMGGE
+471 ERRTVYATHMGGE

-496 ENHIFANL
+496 ENHLFANL

-512 GLLAVRAAVAAGV
+512 GILAVRAAVAAGI

-554 AKQMV
+554 ARQMV

-568 MSDEPEKYPAG
+568 VSDEPEKYPAG
-579 YLPRGVPLHHRD
+579 FLPRGVPAHHRD
-591 DLDRVQ
+591 ELDRVQ
-597 RELRDTPGVT
+597 NELRDTPGVT

-627 MEDPPKRAFINHL
+627 MADPPKRAFINHL

-648 SVASN
+648 SRASN

-691 VHGGEVRKAAGPG
+691 VHGGRVRKAAGPG
-704 AGAAGGGGAGGGV
+704 ASLEGTDPL
-717 GAGGGGG
+717 
-724 GGGSGGGGG
+724 GSL
-733 GGGGGDADPFA
+733 
-744 DVPEPA
+744 PEPERRA
-750 RPGCAEPYGILVTG
+750 GCLEPYGILVTG
-764 IGGTGVITIGALL
+764 IGGTGIITIGALL

-782 VEGKGVT
+782 LEGKGVT

-816 HATRIG
+816 HSTRIG
-822 AGAVRLLLG
+822 AGSVRLLLG
-831 CDMVTAAAP
+831 CDLVTAATP

-847 QGSSR
+847 QGVSR
-852 AVVNGDVTPPAAFVI
+852 AVINGNVTPPAAFVI

-881 IQDIAG
+881 IQDVAG
-887 REMVDFVE
+887 RERVDFVE
-895 ATRLATA
+895 ATELATA

-915 GYAYQK
+915 GYAWQK
-921 GLVPLAAGSIEA
+921 GLVPLEAASIEE
-933 AIRLNAVAVEANRQ
+933 AIRLNAVAVDANRQ

-959 ARVWKTARPLMVARE
+959 ARVWKIARPLMTARAE
-974 EAGGAGRGDGGSGGD
+974 ERDGTD
-989 GGDGEDG
+989 E
-996 APETLDAIVEHRA
+996 PETFEGIVEHRA
-1009 AFLRDY
+1009 AFLREY
-1015 QDEAWAERYRRLV
+1015 QDEAWAERYRRMV
-1028 ERVRAAERER
+1028 ERVRTVERER
-1038 APGQAGL
+1038 APGRGGL
-1045 AEAVARNLFRLMSYK
+1045 AEAVAHNLFRLMSYK

-1072 AFEAALRRQFEG
+1072 DFEAGLRRQFEG

-1095 LLARRDPETGALRKR
+1095 LLSRPDRETGEARKR
-1110 EFGPWVFGAFRVLAR
+1110 EFGPWVFGAFRLLAR
-1125 MRRLRGTAFD
+1125 MRRLRGTPFD
-1135 LFGRTGERRT
+1135 PFGRTEERRM

-1151 EYREAVAEVM
+1151 EYRETVGEVL
-1161 DRLAP
+1161 DRLD
-1166 GNHETAVALASVPES
+1166 GESHETAISLASVPEM
-1181 IKGFGHVKERSV
+1181 IKGFGHVK
-1193 GEAERRAARL
+1193 RRNVEAARKRE
-1203 LAELRAGGGGGLP
+1203 AELRAKLRSSGL
-1216 EPAAAH
+1216 EPGPGVTRPDARAAA
-1222 AAAAASGS
+1222 

>member
-1 MKHSAVSLEDKY
+1 MKHSTVSLEDKY
-13 TLDSGRVY
+13 TLGSGSVY
-21 ITGVQALVRLPMM
+21 ITGIQALVRLPMM
-34 QRRRDVA
+34 QRQRDLA

-54 GSPLGGFD
+54 GSPLGGYD
-62 NALVQARPLLE
+62 NALAQAKPFLD

-93 GSQHTEIFP
+93 GSQHTELFP

-129 GNFAGAGRRGGVLCI
+129 GNFAGTGRNGGVLCI

-171 LNPSSVQEYLDLG
+171 VNPSSVQEYLDLG

-190 SRYSGCW
+190 SRWSGCW
-197 MGFKAVSDTVESSAS
+197 IGFKAVSDTVESSAS

-219 LRFTEPGDFALPEGG
+219 LRFRPPADFEAPEGG
-234 LNVDVEYRPIPY
+234 LNIDVEYRPIPY
-246 EERLLERKLPAVLAF
+246 EERLLEHKLPALLAF
-261 ARANPVDRVVIAAPR
+261 ARANPVDRVVVAAAR

-297 LGIDEAAAAE
+297 LGIDEETAAS
-307 MGLSVYKL
+307 MGLGVYKL
-315 ALTWPIEPEGVVR
+315 ALTWPLEPEGMIR
-328 FAAGLDE
+328 FAAGLEE
-335 IVVVEEKRGFI
+335 IIVVEEKRGFI

-353 FYNREDAP
+353 FYNRSDAP
-361 ARIVGKRDESGK
+361 ARIVGKRDETGRT
-373 PLLPERGELS
+373 LLPERGELS
-383 AALVARAVAAR
+383 PGIVARALAAR
-394 LRRPGGPGAED
+394 LRRPGAPAAED
-405 PALDRRL
+405 EDLDRRL
-412 VQRLARI
+412 VQRLARL
-419 DQIAEQAGRAAA
+419 DQIAAQAGRAAS
-431 ILARSPYFCSGCP
+431 ILDRSPYFCSGCP
-444 HNTSTRVPDGSRAM
+444 HNTSTRIPDGSRAM

-471 GRRTDYATHMGGE
+471 GRRTYYATHMGGE
-484 GVNWIGHAPFTT
+484 GVNWIGHSPFT
-496 ENHIFANL
+496 EESHIFANL

-512 GLLAVRAAVAAGV
+512 GILAVRAAVAAGV

-545 GGEVRVDSI
+545 GGEVRVDAI
-554 AKQMV
+554 ARQMV
-559 AEGVEKVVV
+559 AEGAEKVVV

-597 RELRDTPGVT
+597 GELRDTPGVT

-627 MEDPPKRAFINHL
+627 MPDPPERAFINHL

-648 SVASN
+648 SAVSN

-691 VHGGEVRKAAGPG
+691 VHGGRVRKVAGAGAGPG
-704 AGAAGGGGAGGGV
+704 LPGGP
-717 GAGGGGG
+717 
-724 GGGSGGGGG
+724 
-733 GGGGGDADPFA
+733 DPLT
-744 DVPEPA
+744 DVPDPD
-750 RPGCAEPYGILVTG
+750 RPGCVEPYGILVTG

-806 VRIAERAEDL
+806 VRVADRPEDL

-840 ESLATID
+840 ESLATIE
-847 QGSSR
+847 QGVSR
-852 AVVNGDVTPPAAFVI
+852 AVVNGNVTPPAAFVI

-881 IQDIAG
+881 IEDIAG
-887 REMVDFVE
+887 RAMVDFVE
-895 ATRLATA
+895 GTELATA

-921 GLVPLAAGSIEA
+921 GLVPLAAESIEEA
-933 AIRLNAVAVEANRQ
+933 VRLNAVAVESNRL
-947 AFGWGRLAAHDP
+947 AFRWGRLAAHDP
-959 ARVWKTARPLMVARE
+959 ARVWTIARPLMIPRE
-974 EAGGAGRGDGGSGGD
+974 S
-989 GGDGEDG
+989 GEDD
-996 APETLDAIVEHRA
+996 APETLDELVEHRA
-1009 AFLRDY
+1009 KFLREY
-1015 QDEAWAERYRRLV
+1015 QDEAWAERYRRTV
-1028 ERVRAAERER
+1028 ERVRSAESER
-1038 APGQAGL
+1038 TPGRDGL
-1045 AEAVARNLFRLMSYK
+1045 AGAVARNLFRLMSCK

-1072 AFEAALRRQFEG
+1072 EFEAALRRQFEG
-1084 DFRLR
+1084 EYRLR

-1095 LLARRDPETGALRKR
+1095 LLAGRDPATGELRKR
-1110 EFGPWVFGAFRVLAR
+1110 EFGPWMLRAFRVLAR

-1135 LFGRTGERRT
+1135 LLGRTEERRM

-1151 EYREAVAEVM
+1151 EYGETVSSIL
-1161 DRLAP
+1161 DGLAP
-1166 GNHETAVALASVPES
+1166 GNHEAAVALASVPEG
-1181 IKGFGHVKERSV
+1181 IKGFGHVKRRSV
-1193 GEAERRAARL
+1193 DAAR
-1203 LAELRAGGGGGLP
+1203 ERAKRLEREFRTATATP
-1216 EPAAAH
+1216 REVPAAH
-1222 AAAAASGS
+1222 AAAGGA
-1230 GD
+1230 D

>member
-21 ITGVQALVRLPMM
+21 ITGIQALVRLPMM
-34 QRRRDVA
+34 QRQRDVA

-54 GSPLGGFD
+54 GSPLGGYD
-62 NALVQARPLLE
+62 NALAQAKPFLD
-73 AHHVRFHPGLNEDLA
+73 AHHIRFRPGLNEDLA

-129 GNFAGAGRRGGVLCI
+129 GNFVGTGRNGGVLCL

-184 LFGFAA
+184 LFAFAA

-219 LRFTEPGDFALPEGG
+219 LRFTEPEDFEIPEGG
-234 LNVDVEYRPIPY
+234 LNIDVEYRPIPY
-246 EERLLERKLPAVLAF
+246 EERLLEQKLPALLAF
-261 ARANPVDRVVIAAPR
+261 ARVNPVDRVAIAAPR

-283 AGKAYLDLRQALDD
+283 AGKAFLDVRQALDD
-297 LGIDEAAAAE
+297 LGIDEETAAGI
-307 MGLSVYKL
+307 GLSVYKL
-315 ALTWPIEPEGVVR
+315 ALTWPIEPEGMIR

-353 FYNREDAP
+353 FYNRADAP
-361 ARIVGKRDESGK
+361 ARIVGKRDETGRV
-373 PLLPERGELS
+373 LLPERGELS
-383 AALVARAVAAR
+383 AGIVARALASR
-394 LRRPGGPGAED
+394 LRQPGAPAAED
-405 PALDRRL
+405 HELERRL

-419 DQIAEQAGRAAA
+419 DQIAAQAEKAAS
-431 ILARSPYFCSGCP
+431 ILARSPWFCSGCP

-471 GRRTDYATHMGGE
+471 ERRTAYATHMGGE
-484 GVNWIGHAPFTT
+484 GVNWIGHSPFT
-496 ENHIFANL
+496 EERHIFANL

-512 GLLAVRAAVAAGV
+512 GILAVRAAIAAGV

-545 GGEVRVDSI
+545 GGEVRVDAI
-554 AKQMV
+554 ARQMV
-559 AEGVEKVVV
+559 AEGAEKVVV

-579 YLPRGVPLHHRD
+579 YLPRGVPVHHRD

-613 TCAAEKRRRRKRGL
+613 TCAAEKRRRRKRGV
-627 MEDPPKRAFINHL
+627 MPDPPKRAFINHL

-691 VHGGEVRKAAGPG
+691 VHGGQVRKAAGPG
-704 AGAAGGGGAGGGV
+704 V
-717 GAGGGGG
+717 GAGGGPG
-724 GGGSGGGGG
+724 
-733 GGGGGDADPFA
+733 APDPFA
-744 DVPEPA
+744 GLPEPA
-750 RPGCAEPYGILVTG
+750 RPGCVEPYGILVTG

-806 VRIAERAEDL
+806 VRIAERPEDL

-847 QGSSR
+847 QGVSR
-852 AVVNGDVTPPAAFVI
+852 AVINGDVTPPAAFVI

-881 IQDIAG
+881 IQDVAG

-895 ATRLATA
+895 ATALATA

-915 GYAYQK
+915 GYAWQK
-921 GLVPLAAGSIEA
+921 GLVPLEAESIES
-933 AIRLNAVAVEANRQ
+933 AIRLNAVAVDANRQ
-947 AFGWGRLAAHDP
+947 AFGWGRLVAHDP
-959 ARVWKTARPLMVARE
+959 DRVWKIARPLMVPRA
-974 EAGGAGRGDGGSGGD
+974 
-989 GGDGEDG
+989 DGEETG
-996 APETLDAIVEHRA
+996 PETLDEIVGHRS
-1009 AFLRDY
+1009 AFLRAY
-1015 QDEAWAERYRRLV
+1015 QDEAWADRYRRTV
-1028 ERVRAAERER
+1028 ERVRTAESER
-1038 APGQAGL
+1038 APGYEGL
-1045 AEAVARNLFRLMSYK
+1045 SEAVARNLFRLMSYK
-1060 DEYEVARLYTSG
+1060 DEYEVARLYASG
-1072 AFEAALRRQFEG
+1072 EFEAGLRRQFEG
-1084 DFRLR
+1084 DYRLR

-1095 LLARRDPETGALRKR
+1095 LLARRDPETGEPRKR
-1110 EFGPWVFGAFRVLAR
+1110 EFGPWMFGAFRVLAR

-1135 LFGRTGERRT
+1135 LFGRTDERRM

-1151 EYREAVAEVM
+1151 EYHETVGEIL

-1166 GNHETAVALASVPES
+1166 GTHETAVALASVPES
-1181 IKGFGHVKERSV
+1181 IKGFGHVKARNVEA
-1193 GEAERRAARL
+1193 AERRAARL
-1203 LAELRAGGGGGLP
+1203 RSELRAGAGALP
-1216 EPAAAH
+1216 ATAAVRAAA
-1222 AAAAASGS
+1222 G
-1230 GD
+1230 

>member
-21 ITGVQALVRLPMM
+21 ITGIQALVRLPMM
-34 QRRRDVA
+34 QRRRDLA

-62 NALVQARPLLE
+62 NALVQARPLLDE
-73 AHHVRFHPGLNEDLA
+73 HHVRFHPGLNEDLA

-129 GNFAGAGRRGGVLCI
+129 GNFAGAGRKGGVLCI

-190 SRYSGCW
+190 SRFSGCW

-219 LRFTEPGDFALPEGG
+219 LQFTEPADFALPEGG
-234 LNVDVEYRPIPY
+234 LNIDVEYQPIPY
-246 EERLLERKLPAVLAF
+246 EQRLLEQKLPALLAF
-261 ARANPVDRVVIAAPR
+261 ARANPVDRVVVAAPR

-297 LGIDEAAAAE
+297 LGIDEETAAE
-307 MGLSVYKL
+307 IGLSVYKL
-315 ALTWPIEPEGVVR
+315 ALTWPIEPEGVIR

-335 IVVVEEKRGFI
+335 IIVVEEKRGFI

-361 ARIVGKRDESGK
+361 ARIVGKRDEEAR
-373 PLLPERGELS
+373 PLIPERGELS
-383 AALVARAVAAR
+383 AAIVARALAAR
-394 LRRPGGPGAED
+394 LRRPGAPGAED
-405 PALDRRL
+405 EELGRRL
-412 VQRLARI
+412 VQRLARV
-419 DQIAEQAGRAAA
+419 DQIAEQAGKAAA
-431 ILARSPYFCSGCP
+431 ILSRSPYFCSGCP

-471 GRRTDYATHMGGE
+471 GRRTYYATHMGGE

-496 ENHIFANL
+496 ENHLFANL

-512 GLLAVRAAVAAGV
+512 GILAVRAAVAAGV

-545 GGEVRVDSI
+545 GGEVRVDAI
-554 AKQMV
+554 ARQMV
-559 AEGVEKVVV
+559 AEGAEKVVV
-568 MSDEPEKYPAG
+568 VSDEPEKYPAG
-579 YLPRGVPLHHRD
+579 YLPRGVPAHHRD

-627 MEDPPKRAFINHL
+627 MADPPERAFINHL

-691 VHGGEVRKAAGPG
+691 VHGGAVRKAAGPG
-704 AGAAGGGGAGGGV
+704 AGGV
-717 GAGGGGG
+717 GGN
-724 GGGSGGGGG
+724 GSGGT
-733 GGGGGDADPFA
+733 GDGPDPFA
-744 DVPEPA
+744 DLPAPEV
-750 RPGCAEPYGILVTG
+750 PGCVEPWVILVTG

-847 QGSSR
+847 QGTSR

-881 IQDIAG
+881 IQDVAG

-895 ATRLATA
+895 ATTLATA

-915 GYAYQK
+915 GFAYQK
-921 GLVPLAAGSIEA
+921 GLVPLAAESIEA

-959 ARVWKTARPLMVARE
+959 ARVWKVARPLMVAKAE
-974 EAGGAGRGDGGSGGD
+974 GEGE
-989 GGDGEDG
+989 DGEDG

-1009 AFLRDY
+1009 GFLREY

-1028 ERVRAAERER
+1028 ERVRAAEAER
-1038 APGQAGL
+1038 TPGRGGL

-1072 AFEAALRRQFEG
+1072 EFEAGLRRQFEG

-1095 LLARRDPETGALRKR
+1095 LLARRDPETGELRKR
-1110 EFGPWVFGAFRVLAR
+1110 EYGGWMFGAFRVLAR
-1125 MRRLRGTAFD
+1125 MRRLRGTRLD
-1135 LFGRTGERRT
+1135 LFGRTAERRM

-1151 EYREAVAEVM
+1151 EYRETVGEIL

-1166 GNHETAVALASVPES
+1166 ANHEAAVALASAPEG

-1193 GEAERRAARL
+1193 EAARRRAARFE
-1203 LAELRAGGGGGLP
+1203 AELRAAAASAGAGGPAPESGAVHAAAGGGG
-1216 EPAAAH
+1216 
-1222 AAAAASGS
+1222 
-1230 GD
+1230 D

>member
-1 MKHSAVSLEDKY
+1 MKHSAVSLQDKY

-41 AGLDTAGYISGYR
+41 AGLDTGGYISGYR

-62 NALVQARPLLE
+62 NALVQAKPLLE
-73 AHHVRFHPGLNEDLA
+73 EHHVRFHPGLNEDLA

-129 GNFAGAGRRGGVLCI
+129 GNFAGAGRNGGVLCI

-197 MGFKAVSDTVESSAS
+197 IGFKAVSDTVESSAS

-219 LRFTEPGDFALPEGG
+219 LRFTEPGDFELPEGG
-234 LNVDVEYRPIPY
+234 LNIDVEYRPIPY
-246 EERLLERKLPAVLAF
+246 EERLLEQKLPAVLAF

-297 LGIDEAAAAE
+297 LGIDEAAAAGI
-307 MGLSVYKL
+307 GLGVYKL
-315 ALTWPIEPEGVVR
+315 ALTWPIEPEGVIR

-335 IVVVEEKRGFI
+335 LIVVEEKRGFI

-361 ARIVGKRDESGK
+361 ARIVGKRDEAGRA
-373 PLLPERGELS
+373 LLPERGELS
-383 AALVARAVAAR
+383 AAIVARALAAR
-394 LRRPGGPGAED
+394 LRRPGAPGAED
-405 PALDRRL
+405 AELDRRL

-419 DQIAEQAGRAAA
+419 DQIADQAGKAAS
-431 ILARSPYFCSGCP
+431 ILSRSPYFCSGCP

-471 GRRTDYATHMGGE
+471 GRRTAYATHMGGE

-496 ENHIFANL
+496 ENHLFANL

-512 GLLAVRAAVAAGV
+512 GILAVRAAVAAGV
-525 NITYKILY
+525 NITYKVLY

-545 GGEVRVDSI
+545 GGGVRVDSI
-554 AKQMV
+554 AHQMV
-559 AEGVEKVVV
+559 AEGAEKVVV
-568 MSDEPEKYPAG
+568 VSDEPEKYPAG
-579 YLPRGVPLHHRD
+579 YLPRGVPVHHRD
-591 DLDRVQ
+591 ELDRVQ

-627 MEDPPKRAFINHL
+627 MADPPKRAFINHL

-676 KDFSCVKGFCPSFVT
+676 KDFSCVNGFCPSFVT
-691 VHGGEVRKAAGPG
+691 VHGGRVRKAAAPG
-704 AGAAGGGGAGGGV
+704 TGA
-717 GAGGGGG
+717 GAGGGGVADG
-724 GGGSGGGGG
+724 GAGGS
-733 GGGGGDADPFA
+733 ADPFA
-744 DVPEPA
+744 NLPEPP
-750 RPGCAEPYGILVTG
+750 RPGCIEPYGILVTG

-789 VLDSTGLSQK
+789 VLDSTGLAQK

-806 VRIAERAEDL
+806 VRIAERAQDL

-831 CDMVTAAAP
+831 CDIMTAAAP
-840 ESLATID
+840 ESLAAID
-847 QGSSR
+847 QGVSR
-852 AVVNGDVTPPAAFVI
+852 AIVNGDVTPPAAFVI

-881 IQDIAG
+881 IQDVAG

-895 ATRLATA
+895 ATTLATA

-915 GYAYQK
+915 GYAWQK
-921 GLVPLAAGSIEA
+921 GLVPLAAKSIEE

-959 ARVWKTARPLMVARE
+959 GRVWKIARPLMVAK
-974 EAGGAGRGDGGSGGD
+974 EAGE
-989 GGDGEDG
+989 ED
-996 APETLDAIVEHRA
+996 APETLDALVEHRT
-1009 AFLRDY
+1009 AFLREY
-1015 QDEAWAERYRRLV
+1015 QDETWAERYRRTV

-1038 APGQAGL
+1038 TPGRSGL

-1060 DEYEVARLYTSG
+1060 DEYEVG
-1072 AFEAALRRQFEG
+1072 AALHERR
-1084 DFRLR
+1084 FRGR
-1089 FHLAPP
+1089 APP
-1095 LLARRDPETGALRKR
+1095 PVRG
-1110 EFGPWVFGAFRVLAR
+1110 
-1125 MRRLRGTAFD
+1125 RLP
-1135 LFGRTGERRT
+1135 
-1145 ERRLIE
+1145 
-1151 EYREAVAEVM
+1151 
-1161 DRLAP
+1161 AP
-1166 GNHETAVALASVPES
+1166 LPPRAAPP
-1181 IKGFGHVKERSV
+1181 
-1193 GEAERRAARL
+1193 RAARPRDGRASKARVRAL
-1203 LAELRAGGGGGLP
+1203 DVRRLPGDRADAAAPGHRLRPLRADRGAADGAPAHRGLSRDDGRDPGPARPREPRDGGGARLGAGEHQGLRAREGAKRRGGGAARRGSRTCSGPGARRPLRARRGARGGGRRRLNLP
-1216 EPAAAH
+1216 FGREPRPRPAFRYE
-1222 AAAAASGS
+1222 
-1230 GD
+1230 

>member
-34 QRRRDVA
+34 QRRRDLA

-54 GSPLGGFD
+54 GSPLGGLD

-73 AHHVRFHPGLNEDLA
+73 EHHVRFHPGLNEDLA

-129 GNFAGAGRRGGVLCI
+129 GNFAGAGRKGGVLCI

-219 LRFTEPGDFALPEGG
+219 LRFTEPADFELPEGG
-234 LNVDVEYRPIPY
+234 LNIDVEYQPIPY
-246 EERLLERKLPAVLAF
+246 EQRLLEQKLPALLAF

-297 LGIDEAAAAE
+297 LGIDEETAAE
-307 MGLSVYKL
+307 IGLSVLKL
-315 ALTWPIEPEGVVR
+315 ALTWPIEPEGIIR

-335 IVVVEEKRGFI
+335 LIVVEEKRGFI

-361 ARIVGKRDESGK
+361 ARIVGKRDESGT
-373 PLLPERGELS
+373 PLIPERGELS
-383 AALVARAVAAR
+383 AAIVARALAAR
-394 LRRPGGPGAED
+394 LRRPGAPGAEEE
-405 PALDRRL
+405 LGRRL
-412 VQRLARI
+412 VQRLARV
-419 DQIAEQAGRAAA
+419 DQIAEQAGKAAS
-431 ILARSPYFCSGCP
+431 ILSRSPYFCSGCP

-471 GRRTDYATHMGGE
+471 GRRTYYATHMGGE

-496 ENHIFANL
+496 ENHLFANL

-512 GLLAVRAAVAAGV
+512 GILAVRAAVAAGV

-545 GGEVRVDSI
+545 GGEVRVDAI
-554 AKQMV
+554 ARQMV
-559 AEGVEKVVV
+559 AEGAEKVVV
-568 MSDEPEKYPAG
+568 VSDEPEKYPAG
-579 YLPRGVPLHHRD
+579 YLPRGVPAHHRD

-627 MEDPPKRAFINHL
+627 MADPPKRAFINHL

-704 AGAAGGGGAGGGV
+704 AG
-717 GAGGGGG
+717 
-724 GGGSGGGGG
+724 GGSGGT
-733 GGGGGDADPFA
+733 GDGPDPFA
-744 DVPEPA
+744 DLPA
-750 RPGCAEPYGILVTG
+750 PAVPGCVEPYGILVTG

-895 ATRLATA
+895 ATTLATA

-915 GYAYQK
+915 GFAYQK
-921 GLVPLAAGSIEA
+921 GLVPLAAESIEA

-959 ARVWKTARPLMVARE
+959 ARVWKTARPLMVAKAEGEGEGLR
-974 EAGGAGRGDGGSGGD
+974 
-989 GGDGEDG
+989 EDG
-996 APETLDAIVEHRA
+996 APETLDAVVEHRA
-1009 AFLRDY
+1009 AFLGEY
-1015 QDEAWAERYRRLV
+1015 QDEAWAEGYRRAV
-1028 ERVRAAERER
+1028 ERVRAAEAER
-1038 APGQAGL
+1038 TPGRGEL
-1045 AEAVARNLFRLMSYK
+1045 AEAVAANLFRLMSYK

-1072 AFEAALRRQFEG
+1072 EFEAGLRRQFEG

-1095 LLARRDPETGALRKR
+1095 LLARRDPETGELRKR
-1110 EFGPWVFGAFRVLAR
+1110 EYGGWMLGAFRVLAR
-1125 MRRLRGTAFD
+1125 MRRLRGTRLD
-1135 LFGRTGERRT
+1135 LFGRTAERRM

-1151 EYREAVAEVM
+1151 EYRETVGEIL

-1166 GNHETAVALASVPES
+1166 ANHEAAVALASVPEG

-1193 GEAERRAARL
+1193 EAAKRRAARL
-1203 LAELRAGGGGGLP
+1203 AEEFRAAAGGAAPESGAMHAAAGGGGG
-1216 EPAAAH
+1216 
-1222 AAAAASGS
+1222 
-1230 GD
+1230 D

>member
-34 QRRRDVA
+34 QRRRDAA

-62 NALVQARPLLE
+62 NALVQAKPLLE
-73 AHHVRFHPGLNEDLA
+73 KHHVRFHPGLNEDLA

-129 GNFAGAGRRGGVLCI
+129 GNFAGSGRNGGVLCI

-197 MGFKAVSDTVESSAS
+197 IGFKAVSDTVESSAS

-219 LRFTEPGDFALPEGG
+219 LRFTEPGGFELPEGG
-234 LNVDVEYRPIPY
+234 LNIDVEYRPIPY
-246 EERLLERKLPAVLAF
+246 EERLLEQKLPALLAF

-307 MGLSVYKL
+307 IGLSVYKL
-315 ALTWPIEPEGVVR
+315 ALTWPIEPEGVIR

-335 IVVVEEKRGFI
+335 IIVVEEKRGFI

-361 ARIVGKRDESGK
+361 ARIVGKRDEAGRV
-373 PLLPERGELS
+373 LLPERGELS
-383 AALVARAVAAR
+383 AAIVARALAAR
-394 LRRPGGPGAED
+394 LRRPGAPGAESGE
-405 PALDRRL
+405 LDRRL

-419 DQIAEQAGRAAA
+419 DQIADQAGKAAA
-431 ILARSPYFCSGCP
+431 ILSRSPYFCSGCP
-444 HNTSTRVPDGSRAM
+444 HNTSTRIPDGSRAM

-471 GRRTDYATHMGGE
+471 ERRTAYATHMGGE

-496 ENHIFANL
+496 ESHLFANL

-512 GLLAVRAAVAAGV
+512 GILAVRAAVAAGV
-525 NITYKILY
+525 NVTYKILY

-554 AKQMV
+554 ARQMV

-568 MSDEPEKYPAG
+568 VSDEPEKYPAG
-579 YLPRGVPLHHRD
+579 YLPRGVPAHHRD

-597 RELRDTPGVT
+597 RALRDTPGVT

-627 MEDPPKRAFINHL
+627 MADPPKRAFINHL

-691 VHGGEVRKAAGPG
+691 VHGGRVRKAA
-704 AGAAGGGGAGGGV
+704 GV
-717 GAGGGGG
+717 GAGGGAGTGG
-724 GGGSGGGGG
+724 ADGGP
-733 GGGGGDADPFA
+733 DPFA
-744 DVPEPA
+744 DLPEPKV
-750 RPGCAEPYGILVTG
+750 PGCVEPYGILVTG

-789 VLDSTGLSQK
+789 VLDSTGLAQK

-847 QGSSR
+847 QGASR

-867 DNTIDLGSRLMARQ
+867 DNTIDLGSRLMARR
-881 IQDIAG
+881 IQDVAG
-887 REMVDFVE
+887 RERVDFVE
-895 ATRLATA
+895 ATTLATA
-902 LLGDSIATNLFMV
+902 LLGDSIATNFFMV
-915 GYAYQK
+915 GYAWQK
-921 GLVPLAAGSIEA
+921 GLVPLAAGSIEEA
-933 AIRLNAVAVEANRQ
+933 VRLNAVAVEANRQ

-959 ARVWKTARPLMVARE
+959 ARVWKIARPFLAP
-974 EAGGAGRGDGGSGGD
+974 EAVEGAAEGEGD
-989 GGDGEDG
+989 
-996 APETLDAIVEHRA
+996 APETLDALVEHRA
-1009 AFLRDY
+1009 AFLREY

-1028 ERVRAAERER
+1028 ERVEAAERER
-1038 APGQAGL
+1038 APGRSGL

-1072 AFEAALRRQFEG
+1072 EFEAGLRRQFEG
-1084 DFRLR
+1084 GYRLR

-1095 LLARRDPETGALRKR
+1095 LLARRDPETGELRKR
-1110 EFGPWVFGAFRVLAR
+1110 EFGPWMFRAFRLLAR
-1125 MRRLRGTAFD
+1125 MRRLRGTVWD
-1135 LFGRTGERRT
+1135 VFGRTGERRM

-1151 EYREAVAEVM
+1151 DYRGTVVEVL
-1161 DRLAP
+1161 DRLTPA
-1166 GNHETAVALASVPES
+1166 NHETAVALASVPEG
-1181 IKGFGHVKERSV
+1181 IKGFGHVKARSV
-1193 GEAERRAARL
+1193 EAAERRAERL
-1203 LAELRAGGGGGLP
+1203 AKALRAEADSPAEAPP
-1216 EPAAAH
+1216 E
-1222 AAAAASGS
+1222 AAAARAAAG
-1230 GD
+1230 GA

>member
-1 MKHSAVSLEDKY
+1 MDARVKHSAVSLEDKY
-13 TLDSGRVY
+13 TLDAGTVY

-34 QRRRDVA
+34 QRRRDLA
-41 AGLDTAGYISGYR
+41 AGLDTAGYVSGYR
-54 GSPLGGFD
+54 GSPLGGYD
-62 NALVQARPLLE
+62 NALAQAKPLLD

-102 GAKYDGVFAIWYGKG
+102 GGKYDGVFAIWYGKG

-129 GNFAGAGRRGGVLCI
+129 GNFAGAGANGGVLCI

-197 MGFKAVSDTVESSAS
+197 IGFKAVSDTVESSAS

-219 LRFTEPGDFALPEGG
+219 LRFDTPADFERPEEG
-234 LNVDVEYRPIPY
+234 LNIDVEYRPIPY
-246 EERLLERKLPAVLAF
+246 EARLLEQKLPALHAF
-261 ARANPVDRVVIAAPR
+261 ARANPVDRVVISAPR

-297 LGIDEAAAAE
+297 LGIDEETAAE
-307 MGLSVYKL
+307 IGLSVCKL
-315 ALTWPIEPEGVVR
+315 ALTWPIEPEGMIR
-328 FAAGLDE
+328 FASGLDE
-335 IVVVEEKRGFI
+335 IIVVEEKRGFI

-353 FYNREDAP
+353 FYNRAEAP
-361 ARIVGKRDESGK
+361 ARIVGKRDETGRA
-373 PLLPERGELS
+373 LLPERGELS
-383 AALVARAVAAR
+383 AAIVARALAKR
-394 LRRPGGPGAED
+394 LRRPGAPGAED
-405 PALDRRL
+405 DELDRRL
-412 VQRLARI
+412 VQRLARL
-419 DQIAEQAGRAAA
+419 DQIAAQAGKAEA
-431 ILARSPYFCSGCP
+431 ILSRSPYFCSGCP

-471 GRRTDYATHMGGE
+471 GRRTAYATHMGGE
-484 GVNWIGHAPFTT
+484 GVNWIGHSPFTE

-512 GLLAVRAAVAAGV
+512 GLLAVRAAVAARV

-545 GGEVRVDSI
+545 GGEVRVDAI
-554 AKQMV
+554 ARQMV
-559 AEGVEKVVV
+559 AEGAERVVV

-579 YLPRGVPLHHRD
+579 YLPRGVPVHHRD

-597 RELRDTPGVT
+597 RELRETPGVT

-627 MEDPPKRAFINHL
+627 MADPPKRAFINHL

-648 SVASN
+648 SMASN

-691 VHGGEVRKAAGPG
+691 VHGGAVRKVAG
-704 AGAAGGGGAGGGV
+704 AGA
-717 GAGGGGG
+717 
-724 GGGSGGGGG
+724 GSEGP
-733 GGGGGDADPFA
+733 DPFA
-744 DVPEPA
+744 DLPDPG
-750 RPGCAEPYGILVTG
+750 RPGCVEPYGILVTG

-840 ESLATID
+840 ESLATVE
-847 QGSSR
+847 QGVSR
-852 AVVNGDVTPPAAFVI
+852 VVVNGDVTPPAAFVI

-915 GYAYQK
+915 GYAWQK
-921 GLVPLAAGSIEA
+921 GLVPLAAESIEA
-933 AIRLNAVAVEANRQ
+933 AIALNAVAVDVNRQ

-959 ARVWKTARPLMVARE
+959 ARVWKTAGPLMVAK
-974 EAGGAGRGDGGSGGD
+974 
-989 GGDGEDG
+989 EDG
-996 APETLDAIVEHRA
+996 AAGEDDAPESLDDIVEHRA
-1009 AFLRDY
+1009 AFLGDY
-1015 QDEAWAERYRRLV
+1015 QDAAWAERFRRTV
-1028 ERVRAAERER
+1028 ERVRAAEAER
-1038 APGQAGL
+1038 TPGRDGL

-1072 AFEAALRRQFEG
+1072 EFEAGLRRQFEG

-1089 FHLAPP
+1089 FPLAPP
-1095 LLARRDPETGALRKR
+1095 LIARRDPETGELRKR
-1110 EFGPWVFGAFRVLAR
+1110 EFGPWMFRAFRALAK

-1135 LFGRTGERRT
+1135 LFGRTEERRM
-1145 ERRLIE
+1145 ERRLIAEYE
-1151 EYREAVAEVM
+1151 ETVGEIL

-1166 GNHETAVALASVPES
+1166 ANHEAAVTLASVPET
-1181 IKGFGHVKERSV
+1181 IKGFGHVKLRSV
-1193 GEAERRAARL
+1193 ETARARRERLGAQFRAAGGPVPVPETAR
-1203 LAELRAGGGGGLP
+1203 AAAGGG
-1216 EPAAAH
+1216 
-1222 AAAAASGS
+1222 
-1230 GD
+1230 D

>member
-34 QRRRDVA
+34 QRRRDAA
-41 AGLDTAGYISGYR
+41 AGLDTAGYVSGYR

-62 NALVQARPLLE
+62 NALVQAKPLLE
-73 AHHVRFHPGLNEDLA
+73 KHHVRFHPGLNEDLA

-129 GNFAGAGRRGGVLCI
+129 GNFAGSGRNGGVLCI

-197 MGFKAVSDTVESSAS
+197 IGFKAVSDTVESSAS

-219 LRFTEPGDFALPEGG
+219 LRFTEPGGFELPEGG
-234 LNVDVEYRPIPY
+234 LNIDVEYRPIPY
-246 EERLLERKLPAVLAF
+246 EERLLEQKLPALLAF

-297 LGIDEAAAAE
+297 LGIDEEAAAG

-315 ALTWPIEPEGVVR
+315 ALTWPIEPEGIIR

-335 IVVVEEKRGFI
+335 IIVVEEKRGFI

-361 ARIVGKRDESGK
+361 ARIVGKRDEAGRA
-373 PLLPERGELS
+373 LLPERGELS
-383 AALVARAVAAR
+383 AAIVARALAAR
-394 LRRPGGPGAED
+394 LRRPGAPGAESAD
-405 PALDRRL
+405 LDRRL

-419 DQIAEQAGRAAA
+419 DQIADQAGKAEA
-431 ILARSPYFCSGCP
+431 ILSRSPYFCSGCP
-444 HNTSTRVPDGSRAM
+444 HNTSTRIPDGSRAM

-471 GRRTDYATHMGGE
+471 ERRTAYATHMGGE

-496 ENHIFANL
+496 ENHLFANL

-512 GLLAVRAAVAAGV
+512 GILAVRAAVAAGV
-525 NITYKILY
+525 NVTYKILY

-554 AKQMV
+554 ARQMV

-568 MSDEPEKYPAG
+568 VSDEPEKYPAG
-579 YLPRGVPLHHRD
+579 YLPRGVPAHHRD

-597 RELRDTPGVT
+597 RALRDTPGVT

-627 MEDPPKRAFINHL
+627 LADPPKRAFINHL

-691 VHGGEVRKAAGPG
+691 VHGGRVRKAAGAG
-704 AGAAGGGGAGGGV
+704 AGTGAAGDGTGGAGGGP
-717 GAGGGGG
+717 
-724 GGGSGGGGG
+724 
-733 GGGGGDADPFA
+733 DPFA
-744 DVPEPA
+744 DLPEPKV
-750 RPGCAEPYGILVTG
+750 PGCVEPYGILVTG

-789 VLDSTGLSQK
+789 VLDSTGLAQK

-806 VRIAERAEDL
+806 VRIAERAGDL

-847 QGSSR
+847 QGASR

-867 DNTIDLGSRLMARQ
+867 DNTIDLGSRLMARRL
-881 IQDIAG
+881 QDVAG
-887 REMVDFVE
+887 REKVDFVE
-895 ATRLATA
+895 ATTLATA

-915 GYAYQK
+915 GYAWQK
-921 GLVPLAAGSIEA
+921 GLVPLAAGSIEEA
-933 AIRLNAVAVEANRQ
+933 VRLNAVAVEANRQ

-959 ARVWKTARPLMVARE
+959 ARVWKIARPFL
-974 EAGGAGRGDGGSGGD
+974 AGGAVEGAAE
-989 GGDGEDG
+989 GEDD

-1028 ERVRAAERER
+1028 ERVGAAERER
-1038 APGQAGL
+1038 APGRSGL

-1072 AFEAALRRQFEG
+1072 EFEAGLRRQFEG
-1084 DFRLR
+1084 GYRLR

-1095 LLARRDPETGALRKR
+1095 LLARRDPETGELRKR

-1125 MRRLRGTAFD
+1125 MRRLRGTRWD
-1135 LFGRTGERRT
+1135 VFGRTGERRM

-1151 EYREAVAEVM
+1151 DYRGTVGEIL

-1166 GNHETAVALASVPES
+1166 ANHEAAVALASWPEGV
-1181 IKGFGHVKERSV
+1181 KGFGHVKARSV
-1193 GEAERRAARL
+1193 EAAERRAARL
-1203 LAELRAGGGGGLP
+1203 AKALRAGADAAPP
-1216 EPAAAH
+1216 E
-1222 AAAAASGS
+1222 AAAARAAAAG

>member
-21 ITGVQALVRLPMM
+21 ITGIQALVRLPMM
-34 QRRRDVA
+34 QRRRDLA

-62 NALVQARPLLE
+62 NALVQARPLLDE
-73 AHHVRFHPGLNEDLA
+73 HHVRFHPGLNEDLA

-129 GNFAGAGRRGGVLCI
+129 GNFAGAGRKGGVLCI

-190 SRYSGCW
+190 SRFSGCW

-219 LRFTEPGDFALPEGG
+219 LRFTEPDDFELPEGG
-234 LNVDVEYRPIPY
+234 LNIDVEYQPIPY
-246 EERLLERKLPAVLAF
+246 EQRLLEQKLPALLAF
-261 ARANPVDRVVIAAPR
+261 ARANPVDRVVVAAPR

-297 LGIDEAAAAE
+297 LGIDEETAAE
-307 MGLSVYKL
+307 IGLSVYKL
-315 ALTWPIEPEGVVR
+315 ALTWPIEPEGVIR

-335 IVVVEEKRGFI
+335 LIVVEEKRGFI

-361 ARIVGKRDESGK
+361 ARIVGKRDEEAR
-373 PLLPERGELS
+373 PLIPERGELS
-383 AALVARAVAAR
+383 AAIVARALAAR
-394 LRRPGGPGAED
+394 LRRPGAPGAED
-405 PALDRRL
+405 EELGRRL
-412 VQRLARI
+412 VQRLARV
-419 DQIAEQAGRAAA
+419 DQIAEQAGKAAA
-431 ILARSPYFCSGCP
+431 ILSRSPYFCSGCP

-471 GRRTDYATHMGGE
+471 GRRTYYATHMGGE

-496 ENHIFANL
+496 ENHLFANL

-512 GLLAVRAAVAAGV
+512 GILAVRAAVAAGV

-545 GGEVRVDSI
+545 GGEVRVDAI
-554 AKQMV
+554 ARQMV
-559 AEGVEKVVV
+559 AEGAEKVVV
-568 MSDEPEKYPAG
+568 VSDEPEKYPAG
-579 YLPRGVPLHHRD
+579 YLPRGVPAHHRD

-627 MEDPPKRAFINHL
+627 MADPPERAFINHL

-704 AGAAGGGGAGGGV
+704 AGAT
-717 GAGGGGG
+717 AGGGGG
-724 GGGSGGGGG
+724 NGSGGP
-733 GGGGGDADPFA
+733 GDAHDPFA
-744 DVPEPA
+744 DLPAPEV
-750 RPGCAEPYGILVTG
+750 PGCVEPWGILVTG

-847 QGSSR
+847 QGTSR

-881 IQDIAG
+881 IQDVAG

-895 ATRLATA
+895 ATTLATA

-915 GYAYQK
+915 GFAYQK
-921 GLVPLAAGSIEA
+921 GLVPLAAESIEA

-959 ARVWKTARPLMVARE
+959 ARVWKVARPLMVAKAE
-974 EAGGAGRGDGGSGGD
+974 GEDE
-989 GGDGEDG
+989 DGEDG
-996 APETLDAIVEHRA
+996 TPETLDAIVEHRA
-1009 AFLRDY
+1009 AFLREY

-1028 ERVRAAERER
+1028 ERVRAAEAER
-1038 APGQAGL
+1038 APGRDGL

-1072 AFEAALRRQFEG
+1072 EFEAGLRRQFEG

-1095 LLARRDPETGALRKR
+1095 LLARRDPETGELRKR
-1110 EFGPWVFGAFRVLAR
+1110 EYGGWMLGAFRVLAR
-1125 MRRLRGTAFD
+1125 MRRLRGTRLD
-1135 LFGRTGERRT
+1135 LFGRTAERRM

-1151 EYREAVAEVM
+1151 EYRETVGEIL

-1166 GNHETAVALASVPES
+1166 ANHEAAVALASVPEG

-1193 GEAERRAARL
+1193 EAAKRRAARL
-1203 LAELRAGGGGGLP
+1203 EAELRAAAAGAGAGGPAPASGAVHAAAGGGG
-1216 EPAAAH
+1216 
-1222 AAAAASGS
+1222 
-1230 GD
+1230 D

>member
-1 MKHSAVSLEDKY
+1 MQKDARVKHSAVSLEDKY

-34 QRRRDVA
+34 QRRRDLA
-41 AGLDTAGYISGYR
+41 ADLDTAGYISGYR
-54 GSPLGGFD
+54 GSPLGGLD

-73 AHHVRFHPGLNEDLA
+73 EHHVRFHPGLNEDLA

-190 SRYSGCW
+190 SRFSGCW

-219 LRFTEPGDFALPEGG
+219 LRFTEPTDFELPEGG
-234 LNVDVEYRPIPY
+234 LNIDVEYQPIPY
-246 EERLLERKLPAVLAF
+246 EQRLLEQKLPAVLAF

-297 LGIDEAAAAE
+297 LGIDEETAAE
-307 MGLSVYKL
+307 MGLSVLKL
-315 ALTWPIEPEGVVR
+315 ALTWPIEPEGVIR

-335 IVVVEEKRGFI
+335 LIVVEEKRGFI

-353 FYNREDAP
+353 FYNRKDAP
-361 ARIVGKRDESGK
+361 VRIVGKRDESGR
-373 PLLPERGELS
+373 PLIPERGELS
-383 AALVARAVAAR
+383 AAIVARALAAR
-394 LRRPGGPGAED
+394 LRRPGAPGAED
-405 PALDRRL
+405 EELGRRL
-412 VQRLARI
+412 VQRLARV
-419 DQIAEQAGRAAA
+419 DQIAELAGKAAS
-431 ILARSPYFCSGCP
+431 ILSRSPYFCSGCP

-471 GRRTDYATHMGGE
+471 GRRTYYATHMGGE

-496 ENHIFANL
+496 ENHLFANL

-512 GLLAVRAAVAAGV
+512 GTLAVRAAVAAGV

-545 GGEVRVDSI
+545 GGEVRVDAI
-554 AKQMV
+554 AHQMV
-559 AEGVEKVVV
+559 AEGAEKVVV
-568 MSDEPEKYPAG
+568 VSDEPEKYPAG
-579 YLPRGVPLHHRD
+579 YLPRGVPAHHRD

-627 MEDPPKRAFINHL
+627 MADPPKRAFINHL

-648 SVASN
+648 SAASN

-704 AGAAGGGGAGGGV
+704 AGA
-717 GAGGGGG
+717 
-724 GGGSGGGGG
+724 GGSG
-733 GGGGGDADPFA
+733 APDPFA
-744 DVPEPA
+744 DLPEP
-750 RPGCAEPYGILVTG
+750 RVPGCVEPYGILVTG

-782 VEGKGVT
+782 VEGKGIT

-840 ESLATID
+840 ETLATID

-902 LLGDSIATNLFMV
+902 LRGDSIATNLFMV
-915 GYAYQK
+915 GFAYQK
-921 GLVPLAAGSIEA
+921 GLVPLAAESIEA

-959 ARVWKTARPLMVARE
+959 ARVWKIAQPLMVAKAE
-974 EAGGAGRGDGGSGGD
+974 EDD
-989 GGDGEDG
+989 D
-996 APETLDAIVEHRA
+996 APETLDGIAEHRA
-1009 AFLRDY
+1009 AFLREY
-1015 QDEAWAERYRRLV
+1015 QDEAWAQDYRRIV
-1028 ERVRAAERER
+1028 ERVRAAETAR
-1038 APGQAGL
+1038 APGREGL

-1072 AFEAALRRQFEG
+1072 EFEAGLRRQFEG
-1084 DFRLR
+1084 DYRLR

-1095 LLARRDPETGALRKR
+1095 LFARRDPETGELRKR
-1110 EFGPWVFGAFRVLAR
+1110 EYGPWMFGAFRVLAR
-1125 MRRLRGTAFD
+1125 MRRLRGTRLD
-1135 LFGRTGERRT
+1135 LFGRTAERRM

-1151 EYREAVAEVM
+1151 EYRETVVEIL

-1166 GNHETAVALASVPES
+1166 ANHEAAVALASVPES

-1193 GEAERRAARL
+1193 EAAKRRAARL
-1203 LAELRAGGGGGLP
+1203 AEEFR
-1216 EPAAAH
+1216 AAADGPAPESGAVH
-1222 AAAAASGS
+1222 AAAGGS
-1230 GD
+1230 GGD

>member
-102 GAKYDGVFAIWYGKG
+102 GGKYDGVFAIWYGKG

-129 GNFAGAGRRGGVLCI
+129 GNFAGSGRNGGVLCI

-184 LFGFAA
+184 LFAFAA

-219 LRFTEPGDFALPEGG
+219 LRFTEPGDFDLPADG
-234 LNVDVEYRPIPY
+234 LNIDVEYMPIPY
-246 EERLLERKLPAVLAF
+246 EQRLLEQKLPAVLAF

-297 LGIDEAAAAE
+297 LGIDEETAAE
-307 MGLSVYKL
+307 IGLSVYKL
-315 ALTWPIEPEGVVR
+315 ALTWPIEPEGVIR

-335 IVVVEEKRGFI
+335 LIVVEEKRGFI

-353 FYNREDAP
+353 FYNRKDAP
-361 ARIVGKRDESGK
+361 ARIVGKRDESGSA
-373 PLLPERGELS
+373 LIPERGELS
-383 AALVARAVAAR
+383 AAIVARALAAR
-394 LRRPGGPGAED
+394 LRRAGAPGAED
-405 PALDRRL
+405 AELDRRL
-412 VQRLARI
+412 VQRLSRV
-419 DQIAEQAGRAAA
+419 DQIAEQAGKAAA

-471 GRRTDYATHMGGE
+471 GRSTYYATHMGGE

-496 ENHIFANL
+496 EDHIFANL

-512 GLLAVRAAVAAGV
+512 GILAVRAAVAAGV

-545 GGEVRVDSI
+545 GGEVRVDAI
-554 AKQMV
+554 AHQMV
-559 AEGVEKVVV
+559 AEGAEKVVV

-579 YLPRGVPLHHRD
+579 YLPRGVPFHHRD

-597 RELRDTPGVT
+597 RDLRDTPGVT

-627 MEDPPKRAFINHL
+627 MADPPKRAFINHL

-676 KDFSCVKGFCPSFVT
+676 KDFSCLKGFCPSFVT
-691 VHGGEVRKAAGPG
+691 VHGGQVRKATGPG
-704 AGAAGGGGAGGGV
+704 VGGGAT
-717 GAGGGGG
+717 
-724 GGGSGGGGG
+724 
-733 GGGGGDADPFA
+733 DPFA
-744 DVPEPA
+744 GLPEPH
-750 RPGCAEPYGILVTG
+750 RPGCVEPYGILVTG

-847 QGSSR
+847 QGASR
-852 AVVNGDVTPPAAFVI
+852 AVINGDVTPPAAFVI

-895 ATRLATA
+895 ATTLATA

-921 GLVPLAAGSIEA
+921 GLIPLAAASIEEA
-933 AIRLNAVAVEANRQ
+933 VRLNAVAVEANRQ

-959 ARVWKTARPLMVARE
+959 AGVWKIARPLMAA
-974 EAGGAGRGDGGSGGD
+974 EAE
-989 GGDGEDG
+989 GEDD
-996 APETLDAIVEHRA
+996 APETLDGIVEHRA
-1009 AFLRDY
+1009 AFLRAY
-1015 QDEAWAERYRRLV
+1015 QDEAWAQDYRRTV
-1028 ERVRAAERER
+1028 ERARAAEAER
-1038 APGQAGL
+1038 APGRSGL

-1072 AFEAALRRQFEG
+1072 EFEAGLRRQFEG

-1095 LLARRDPETGALRKR
+1095 LLARRDPETGELRKR
-1110 EFGPWVFGAFRVLAR
+1110 EFGPWVFGAFRTLAR

-1135 LFGRTGERRT
+1135 LFGRTAERRM
-1145 ERRLIE
+1145 ERRLIA
-1151 EYREAVAEVM
+1151 EYRETVDAIL

-1166 GNHETAVALASVPES
+1166 DNHDEAVALASVPEG

-1193 GEAERRAARL
+1193 EAARRRAARL
-1203 LAELRAGGGGGLP
+1203 EREFRATADP
-1216 EPAAAH
+1216 APAPAAAH
-1222 AAAAASGS
+1222 AAAGG

>member
-1 MKHSAVSLEDKY
+1 
-13 TLDSGRVY
+13 
-21 ITGVQALVRLPMM
+21 
-34 QRRRDVA
+34 
-41 AGLDTAGYISGYR
+41 
-54 GSPLGGFD
+54 
-62 NALVQARPLLE
+62 
-73 AHHVRFHPGLNEDLA
+73 
-88 ATAVW
+88 
-93 GSQHTEIFP
+93 
-102 GAKYDGVFAIWYGKG
+102 
-117 PGVDRSGDVLKH
+117 
-129 GNFAGAGRRGGVLCI
+129 
-144 AGDDHGAKSSSM
+144 
-156 PHQSEQAFVAALMPV
+156 
-171 LNPSSVQEYLDLG
+171 
-184 LFGFAA
+184 
-190 SRYSGCW
+190 
-197 MGFKAVSDTVESSAS
+197 
-212 VLVDPHR
+212 
-219 LRFTEPGDFALPEGG
+219 
-234 LNVDVEYRPIPY
+234 
-246 EERLLERKLPAVLAF
+246 
-261 ARANPVDRVVIAAPR
+261 
-276 PRIGIVT
+276 
-283 AGKAYLDLRQALDD
+283 
-297 LGIDEAAAAE
+297 
-307 MGLSVYKL
+307 
-315 ALTWPIEPEGVVR
+315 
-328 FAAGLDE
+328 
-335 IVVVEEKRGFI
+335 
-346 EDQLTRL
+346 
-353 FYNREDAP
+353 
-361 ARIVGKRDESGK
+361 
-373 PLLPERGELS
+373 
-383 AALVARAVAAR
+383 
-394 LRRPGGPGAED
+394 
-405 PALDRRL
+405 
-412 VQRLARI
+412 
-419 DQIAEQAGRAAA
+419 
-431 ILARSPYFCSGCP
+431 
-444 HNTSTRVPDGSRAM
+444 
-458 AGIGCHGMAMFHP
+458 MFHP
-471 GRRTDYATHMGGE
+471 GRRTYYATHMGGE

-496 ENHIFANL
+496 ENHLFANL

-545 GGEVRVDSI
+545 GGEVRVDAI
-554 AKQMV
+554 ARQMV
-559 AEGVEKVVV
+559 AEGAEKVVV
-568 MSDEPEKYPAG
+568 VSDEPEKYPAG
-579 YLPRGVPLHHRD
+579 YLPRGVPAHHRD

-627 MEDPPKRAFINHL
+627 MADPPKRAFINHL

-648 SVASN
+648 SAASN

-704 AGAAGGGGAGGGV
+704 AGGGDGGRGPGGGP
-717 GAGGGGG
+717 
-724 GGGSGGGGG
+724 
-733 GGGGGDADPFA
+733 DPFA
-744 DVPEPA
+744 DLPA
-750 RPGCAEPYGILVTG
+750 PAVPGCVEPYGILVTG

-895 ATRLATA
+895 ATTLATA

-915 GYAYQK
+915 GFAYQK
-921 GLVPLAAGSIEA
+921 GLVPLAGESIEA

-959 ARVWKTARPLMVARE
+959 ARVWKTARPLMVAKAE
-974 EAGGAGRGDGGSGGD
+974 GEGEDA
-989 GGDGEDG
+989 EDG
-996 APETLDAIVEHRA
+996 APETLDAIVAHRA
-1009 AFLRDY
+1009 GFLREY
-1015 QDEAWAERYRRLV
+1015 QDEAWAEGYRRVV
-1028 ERVRAAERER
+1028 ERVRAAEAER
-1038 APGQAGL
+1038 TPGRSGL

-1072 AFEAALRRQFEG
+1072 EFEAGLRRQFEG

-1095 LLARRDPETGALRKR
+1095 LLARRDPETGELRKR
-1110 EFGPWVFGAFRVLAR
+1110 EYGGWMLGAFRVLAR
-1125 MRRLRGTAFD
+1125 MRRLRGTRLD
-1135 LFGRTGERRT
+1135 LFGRTAERRM

-1151 EYREAVAEVM
+1151 EYRETVGEVL

-1166 GNHETAVALASVPES
+1166 ANHEAAVALASVPEG
-1181 IKGFGHVKERSV
+1181 IKGFGHVKERNV
-1193 GEAERRAARL
+1193 EAARRRAARL
-1203 LAELRAGGGGGLP
+1203 EAEFRAAAGHPAPESGAMRAAAGGGGG
-1216 EPAAAH
+1216 
-1222 AAAAASGS
+1222 
-1230 GD
+1230 